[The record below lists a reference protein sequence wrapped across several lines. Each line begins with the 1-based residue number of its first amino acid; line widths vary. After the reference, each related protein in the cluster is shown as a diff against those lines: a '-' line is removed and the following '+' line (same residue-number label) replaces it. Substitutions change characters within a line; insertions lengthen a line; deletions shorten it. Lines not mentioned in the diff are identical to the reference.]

1 MAKKDN
7 NNIINMN
14 AIRTKHITKSMQE
27 HVYEA
32 IDILNDKKD
41 KSTNQIKTQKLTKK
55 INDVLATQSFV
66 KSIGRP
72 VYGMRDGL
80 IFSPK
85 KTKTFGD
92 ETLTNMFEHNKARG
106 EKIANAI
113 AFSPRNTSV
122 SGPIYNLS
130 YSDGAS
136 STALQQASAWSRIQ
150 KDSRTLIYDTETLP
164 LNNPF
169 GLPENGI
176 LTEYAS
182 GMAHVGDLDTDT
194 PSLHFGKTGPQSIIL
209 GINQEQYKRIM
220 PIAQKFKDGK
230 PLTRTEQALMDRLA
244 LTNKATIALG
254 ENGFHQYTSFP
265 SIHDV
270 KGYTYDD
277 VIGGL
282 HKLKTLG
289 DEQFNDLI
297 NVNGVKMPKVFGK
310 IYEDMH
316 AVRTSNTVITSYNG
330 INFDSNVMMTLSQD
344 HRLSPEAQKLFETEA
359 SYYASVDNNLD
370 IYDVVRNNIKNPKE
384 FYKNV
389 FFGGDEKLFSA
400 FEDRL
405 TKAGVSYRQQEA
417 FKIANELKTGLVS
430 GNAAHLAFD
439 DIQTL
444 GQMVVSPLTH
454 ESRVNAAKNHTTIS
468 KPVIKVNDT
477 FVINNAMGVK
487 SSRIGYATKDA
498 ISGEVGI
505 RGVRIDTKDGHKTRA
520 SSFDTFGLKSRAAY
534 TVTGIDELTE
544 EQIKDFKYTMPG
556 IKGEKIYRVA
566 MQATGVKTGAG
577 NNTHFLIGSADELT
591 KTFGKNASY
600 VGVFNGTKLDTSG
613 AAPETLHNLGYTRQ
627 SGMVV
632 DATADTILAE
642 TQRAYLGSSARKFRN
657 YDLKDAIRLQW
668 HVKDLRKQAIKNLGA
683 GASEKA
689 IFKEAMRIDNAMF
702 EASKDPNFR
711 ESIYAKKF
719 GFKFNGDA
727 DAYSTTIDSYHHMV
741 EQAWKTQDAQNYM
754 IDTLQKTVT
763 GFNPNEER
771 GLSGEGYERAAR
783 QYKTWMEA
791 VVNGTP
797 NKEGVGITGI
807 GLRNNEAYSRAHFS
821 MTGWGN
827 ASNDAELVVGTNG
840 VNLTYKMSAIDP
852 TLKSLDDP
860 RQALYYGKGVI
871 KHLHKTG
878 QISDISWMDGITSI
892 EKLNEGF
899 SQYVKDNIEHTPS
912 WIKTTSTDMNVHA
925 IDSFYGYE
933 SLDDVKNI
941 ISMVGSQ
948 TPFTMN
954 DINNNNEKFGKALD
968 RIAEQSVN
976 VNEDQLQDSGKKIF
990 NGIKNRHKQAVRG
1003 FVENNIKSAIEN
1015 GREVII
1021 GEDAVLIDGKKLPI
1035 GTLTSDLH
1043 GGLYTSING
1052 TKYATKLQYSVIKKW
1067 DNKARDMV
1075 PDKLD
1080 LIDNYIQ
1087 GIESIGKKLTDK
1099 IYNPTNDNPLGSILS
1114 YSKKHI
1120 DTDSIAT
1127 LGTAREATDS
1137 LSVSVFKTMP
1147 ENLAFIYKND
1157 DTHQKLSIEE
1167 LNDPNTPLEKKYSH
1181 LIATMKEAH
1190 EKGQTVSSNDA
1201 KVIAETEEL
1210 WKKDFAQHVPDANKD
1225 LVEVYNDAKF
1235 HGKSVKHGLAGTM
1248 DTTYAPFGGVG
1259 TGARGIERQLEEG
1272 LYFNKSDVTRAKKY
1286 NPNLTIVADN
1296 SITTEAQLR
1305 AFKNIK
1311 AETGQDLVDA
1321 IGGYNY
1327 DISTDTV
1334 SAITNQYLEANPDTP
1349 EFVKNMMNSISTY
1362 DGQSVI
1368 MPEALDAGMDQASR
1382 IKRINTAQLATTDE
1396 ATRKL
1401 FAMQGLAPQI
1411 SFDDKGRVIFKQG
1424 EGTLLNPGNNIVL
1437 KGYSGETIYEVAEHN
1452 LATISYF
1459 QSGRKVKQAKIQA
1472 ILQAHADN
1480 FALPDS
1486 SPIKKSVGDILRL
1499 YGIEERLE
1507 LNPITSRNIL
1517 KVETGDGEKGASR
1530 AYQAGMGQIDSRI
1543 GIFLDEVGLGHLKGE
1558 SINFNLAR
1566 NASRN
1571 GLWKSLIKAA
1581 NPNADYDRILD
1592 NAFQKSR
1599 FGNLQEVTTAAMDE
1613 RMLPSKVLRSAFNL
1627 AGLSDD
1633 FLILSNGRAGRAKH
1647 MEAGINIAERM
1658 SANLHHMGV
1667 SPENIKR
1674 HLDKYFEGAIVDGSK
1689 VLTDHVKLIDPD
1701 NLEKLANR
1709 LERMTTQK
1717 VEINGEEHYIQH
1729 EYRRLRQERMSVDK
1743 TIHKN
1748 IMLDH
1753 NIFNKSAIK
1762 NFSEDDLTAV
1772 KKALGEANA
1781 ALLPETNTKDIFDAR
1796 RKHFNDTLSY
1806 TAGETTVMDNGNFI
1820 WNDRIEKEF
1829 REKYNLSKG
1838 QVEKIAGKLKDAG
1851 FEHITADK
1859 IAQSHQFNTN
1869 NIATAISAG
1878 DLTEEEVKRF
1888 ANTQGIGITSL
1899 EDFSK
1904 LSESEKKQFLTS
1916 SSTKVID
1923 LGEEIGSIKSRAEG
1937 AEGSGRYLALGYRIP
1952 GDEDRYGNK
1961 LMTDADY
1968 KIKTALNEASK
1979 YGKDPDITE
1988 ANLSEKLDDAT
1999 EAIGN
2004 QVTKKG
2010 GFMHQLESAN
2020 TKGMIATAIEERRI
2034 INSDKH
2040 FIGNIKV
2047 SDLTE
2052 SRVRPG
2058 IIGISEK
2065 DARAIYGQELKNIL
2079 GKDADDAIDEMMNTM
2094 KTHGVA
2100 TNAIRYPAQRPDSF
2114 SNAYTFIDDTLK
2126 GGELSIDKVTM
2137 GAMGGDYDTDQIANS
2152 VKKSM
2157 ATVTYNGKTQR
2168 IAISQAV
2175 YEQLNKIDNASAIM
2189 DDEDI
2194 WNKHQVESILEGK
2207 DRAHFHDKTIED
2219 IREEVKYGSKGKKF
2233 MATNDTRMASIAA
2246 GVGGLDAGKFD
2257 VKAGRDLID
2266 QLQYT
2271 PFAQKNK
2278 KFATALTAIR
2288 NIPETATLT
2297 PKSGTGTTF
2306 DYSTE
2311 ETFSNLSKQINNVL
2325 NAKSQKEAEKA
2336 AAELY
2341 PTLITT
2347 FNDKT
2352 MQGKVAKELIGSE
2365 MFGPEG
2371 DHIYNIVNTLVD
2383 GFMQIQST
2391 GINYGVGRNTDEVA
2405 QRTRYKVEGGVAKSD
2420 ELYAEQSPSG
2430 RLRDASSTFNEI
2442 QTGDTKYTKSN
2453 TRYKARSIN
2462 TNAVSAYVNGLEKE
2476 HRNKGILSPIE
2487 SMNLMNSN
2495 TQDEAQ
2501 AKMELGAESKAVS
2514 NNKATVARMQ
2524 KAGAENRAGQAIAQ
2538 QQDDAQEL
2546 GQKVFDDVAG
2556 KAKRILMD
2564 EKPKLPT
2571 GGSFSKIALGAA
2583 AGIMLSGYNSNIVK
2597 RMPAPATDQAQ
2608 DARNADQGYSI
2619 SQIPK
2624 LSDTSLPILQGA
2636 PKKGYIIN
2644 INANTPGGQDIS
2656 QQLIPAAIAN
2666 SMNGGKNVNI
2676 NTSFNRNDNRM
2687 TNSQLNSMVNQALSS
2702 F

>member
-14 AIRTKHITKSMQE
+14 AIRTKHITKTMQD

-32 IDILNDKKD
+32 IDILNDKKN
-41 KSTNQIKTQKLTKK
+41 KSKNQIKTQKITKK

-72 VYGMRDGL
+72 IYGMRDGL
-80 IFSPK
+80 IFSPAK
-85 KTKTFGD
+85 PKTFGE
-92 ETLTNMFEHNKARG
+92 ETLTNMFEHNKERG

-150 KDSRTLIYDTETLP
+150 KDGVTLIYDTETLP
-164 LNNPF
+164 LNNPY

-182 GMAHVGDLDTDT
+182 GMAYIDNLDTNN
-194 PSLHFGKTGPQSIIL
+194 PSLEFNKTGPQSTIL
-209 GINQEQYKRIM
+209 GINQEQYNRIT

-244 LTNKATIALG
+244 LTNKATITLG

-282 HKLKTLG
+282 NKLKTLG
-289 DEQFNDLI
+289 DEQFNDLV

-316 AVRTSNTVITSYNG
+316 ATRMSKTVITSYNG

-359 SYYASVDNNLD
+359 SYYASVNNNLD
-370 IYDVVRNNIKNPKE
+370 IYDVVKNNIKNPKE
-384 FYKNV
+384 FYKDV
-389 FFGGDEKLFSA
+389 FFDGDEKLFSA
-400 FEDRL
+400 FEERL
-405 TKAGVSYRQQEA
+405 TKEGVSYRQQEA

-444 GQMVVSPLTH
+444 GNMVVSPLTH
-454 ESRVNAAKNHTTIS
+454 EARVNATKNHTTIS
-468 KPVIKVNDT
+468 QPVIKVNNT

-487 SSRIGYATKDA
+487 SSRVGYATKDV

-505 RGVRIDTKDGHKTRA
+505 RGMRIDTGNGNKTTA

-556 IKGEKIYRVA
+556 IKGEKMYRIA
-566 MQATGVKTGAG
+566 MQATGVKAGAASS
-577 NNTHFLIGSADELT
+577 THFLIGTADELT

-657 YDLKDAIRLQW
+657 YELKDAMRLQW
-668 HVKDLRKQAIKNLGA
+668 HIKDLRREAIKNLGA

-702 EASKDPNFR
+702 EAAKGPDFKKS
-711 ESIYAKKF
+711 EYAKKF
-719 GFKFNGDA
+719 GFTFNGDL

-754 IDTLQKTVT
+754 LDKLQETITDFDGKTMS
-763 GFNPNEER
+763 N
-771 GLSGEGYERAAR
+771 EGYKKAAR

-791 VVNGTP
+791 IINGTP

-821 MTGWGN
+821 MAGWGN
-827 ASNDAELVVGTNG
+827 AADDAELVVGTNG
-840 VNLTYKMSAIDP
+840 VNLTSKMSAIDP
-852 TLKSLDDP
+852 TLKSIEDP

-878 QISDISWMDGITSI
+878 QISDISWMDGIDSI

-899 SQYVKDNIEHTPS
+899 SQYIKDNIEHTPS

-925 IDSFYGYE
+925 IDSFYGYG
-933 SLDDVKNI
+933 SLDDVKNV
-941 ISMVGSQ
+941 ISIVGSQ
-948 TPFTMN
+948 KPFTMD
-954 DINNNNEKFGKALD
+954 DITNNNEKFGNALD
-968 RIAEQSVN
+968 RIVEQSVN
-976 VNEDQLQDSGKKIF
+976 VNEEQLQDSGKKIF
-990 NGIKNRHKQAVRG
+990 SGLADRHKTAIKNYAL
-1003 FVENNIKSAIEN
+1003 NNIKSAIRN
-1015 GREVII
+1015 GREVAI
-1021 GEDAVLIDGKKLPI
+1021 GEDAILIDGQKL
-1035 GTLTSDLH
+1035 TLGVLTNDLH

-1052 TKYATKLQYSVIKKW
+1052 TKYATPLKYAVIEGW
-1067 DNKARDMV
+1067 DNSEKKMV
-1075 PDKLD
+1075 PKKLD
-1080 LIDNYIQ
+1080 LIDDYIQ
-1087 GIESIGKKLTDK
+1087 GIESIGEKLTDK
-1099 IYNPTNDNPLGSILS
+1099 IYSPDNDNPVGSMLS
-1114 YSKKHI
+1114 YSKKYM

-1137 LSVSVFKTMP
+1137 LSTSVFKTMP
-1147 ENLAFIYKND
+1147 ENLAFIYKDD
-1157 DTHQKLSIEE
+1157 DTHQKLSIDE

-1201 KVIAETEEL
+1201 KVIAETEDF
-1210 WKKDFAQHVPDANKD
+1210 WKKDFAKHATDANQI
-1225 LVEVYNDAKF
+1225 LVDVYNDAEF

-1248 DTTYAPFGGVG
+1248 DTTFAAFAGVG

-1272 LYFNKSDVTRAKKY
+1272 LYFNKSDVARAKKY
-1286 NPNLTIVADN
+1286 NPNITIVADN

-1311 AETGQDLVDA
+1311 AETGQDLVDT

-1327 DISTDTV
+1327 DISTDTID
-1334 SAITNQYLEANPDTP
+1334 AIVKQHLEANPDTP
-1349 EFVKNMMNSISTY
+1349 EYVKNMLSSLSTY
-1362 DGQSVI
+1362 DGQSLI
-1368 MPEALDAGMDQASR
+1368 MPEALDAGMDQGSR
-1382 IKRINTAQLATTDE
+1382 IKRIDTAKLATTEE
-1396 ATRKL
+1396 ATKKL

-1411 SFDDKGRVIFKQG
+1411 SFENGKVIFKQG
-1424 EGTLLNPGNNIVL
+1424 EGTLLSPGDGIVL
-1437 KGYSGETIYEVAEHN
+1437 KGYAGETIHEIAEHN
-1452 LATISYF
+1452 LATISYM

-1486 SPIKKSVGDILRL
+1486 SPIKKSVADILRM

-1507 LNPITSRNIL
+1507 LTPITSRDIVKL
-1517 KVETGDGEKGASR
+1517 ATGDGEKGASR
-1530 AYQAGMGQIDSRI
+1530 AVQAGMGQIDSRI
-1543 GIFLDEVGLGHLKGE
+1543 ATFLDAVNLSHLKGE
-1558 SINFNLAR
+1558 SISFDLAR
-1566 NASRN
+1566 NANRN

-1581 NPNADYDRILD
+1581 NPNANYKELLD
-1592 NAFQKSR
+1592 NAFQQSG
-1599 FGNLQEVTTAAMDE
+1599 FGSLQEVTTAAMDE
-1613 RMLPSKVLRSAFNL
+1613 RMLPSQVLRSAFKEV
-1627 AGLSDD
+1627 GLSDD
-1633 FLILSNGRAGRAKH
+1633 FLALSNGRAGRAKH

-1674 HLDKYFEGAIVDGSK
+1674 HLDKYFEGAVVDGSK

-1717 VEINGEEHYIQH
+1717 IEINGEIHHVQH
-1729 EYRRLRQERMSVDK
+1729 DYRRFRQERMSVDG
-1743 TIHKN
+1743 TIHKD

-1753 NIFNKSAIK
+1753 NIFNKSAMK

-1772 KKALGEANA
+1772 KKALGETNA
-1781 ALLPETNTKDIFDAR
+1781 ALLPETNTKDIFDTR

-1806 TAGETTVMDNGNFI
+1806 TTGETAVMDNGNFL

-1838 QVEKIAGKLKDAG
+1838 QVEKITNKLKKAG

-1869 NIATAISAG
+1869 NIATSISAG
-1878 DLTEEEVKRF
+1878 ELSEEEVKRF

-1904 LSESEKKQFLTS
+1904 LSEGEKKQFLS
-1916 SSTKVID
+1916 DSTPKVID
-1923 LGEEIGSIKSRAEG
+1923 LGEEISSLKSRAKGVEG
-1937 AEGSGRYLALGYRIP
+1937 TGRYLALGYRIP
-1952 GDEDRYGNK
+1952 GAEDRYGNQ
-1961 LMTDADY
+1961 LMSDADH
-1968 KIKTALNEASK
+1968 KIKTALNEAID
-1979 YGKDPDITE
+1979 YGTDPDVTE
-1988 ANLSEKLDDAT
+1988 ESLSEKLDEAT
-1999 EAIGN
+1999 KAIGN
-2004 QVTKKG
+2004 QVTEKN
-2010 GFMHQLESAN
+2010 GFMHLLESGK
-2020 TKGMIATAIEERRI
+2020 TSGMISTAIEERRI

-2040 FIGNIKV
+2040 FIGDLKV
-2047 SDLTE
+2047 SDLTK
-2052 SRVRPG
+2052 SKTRPG

-2065 DARAIYGQELKNIL
+2065 DARAIYGQELEEIL
-2079 GKDADDAIDEMMNTM
+2079 GKKNAKGAINEMMNSM

-2100 TNAIRYPAQRPDSF
+2100 TNAIRYPAQRADSF

-2126 GGELSIDKVTM
+2126 GGQLSIDKVTI

-2157 ATVTYNGKTQR
+2157 ATVTVNGKTQR
-2168 IAISQAV
+2168 VAISQAV
-2175 YEQLNKIDNASAIM
+2175 YEQLNKMDNASAVM

-2194 WNKHQVESILEGK
+2194 WNKHQVESMLEGK
-2207 DRAHFHDKTIED
+2207 DREHFYGKTLED

-2233 MATNDTRMASIAA
+2233 MATDDTRMASIAA
-2246 GVGGLDAGKFD
+2246 GVGGLDAGIFD
-2257 VKAGRDLID
+2257 VNAGRDLVD
-2266 QLQYT
+2266 QLTYT
-2271 PFAQKNK
+2271 KVAQENKSFAV
-2278 KFATALTAIR
+2278 ALSAIR

-2297 PKSGTGTTF
+2297 PKSGIGTTF
-2306 DYSTE
+2306 DYSTR
-2311 ETFSNLSKQINNVL
+2311 ETFANLSKQINNVV

-2341 PTLITT
+2341 PTIIST
-2347 FNDKT
+2347 FNDPT
-2352 MQGKVAKELIGSE
+2352 MQGKVFKELKGSK
-2365 MFGPEG
+2365 MFGAEG
-2371 DHIYNIVNTLVD
+2371 DYVYNIANTLVG

-2391 GINYGVGRNTDEVA
+2391 GINYGVGKTTDEVA
-2405 QRTRYKVEGGVAKSD
+2405 QRTRYKIEGGVGKSD
-2420 ELYAEQSPSG
+2420 EVYAESSPAG
-2430 RLRDASSTFNEI
+2430 RMRDASSTFDEI
-2442 QTGDTKYTKSN
+2442 QTGDTKYTKAN
-2453 TRYKARSIN
+2453 TRYRARSIN
-2462 TNAVSAYVNGLEKE
+2462 ANAVAAYVGVLEKQ
-2476 HRNKGILSPIE
+2476 HRGMLSPIE

-2501 AKMELGAESKAVS
+2501 AKAELGAESKAVS
-2514 NNKATVARMQ
+2514 DNKSAVARMQ

-2556 KAKRILMD
+2556 KTKRMLMN

-2571 GGSFSKIALGAA
+2571 GGSFGKLALGAA

-2608 DARNADQGYSI
+2608 DARNAEQGYSI

-2687 TNSQLNSMVNQALSS
+2687 TNNQLNSMVNQALSS

>member
-14 AIRTKHITKSMQE
+14 AIRTKHITKTMQD

-32 IDILNDKKD
+32 IDILNDKKN
-41 KSTNQIKTQKLTKK
+41 KSKNQIKTQKITKK

-72 VYGMRDGL
+72 IYGMRDGL
-80 IFSPK
+80 IFSPTK
-85 KTKTFGD
+85 PKTFGE
-92 ETLTNMFEHNKARG
+92 ETLTNMFEHNKERG

-150 KDSRTLIYDTETLP
+150 KDGVTLIYDTETLP
-164 LNNPF
+164 LNNPY

-182 GMAHVGDLDTDT
+182 GMAYIDNLDTNN
-194 PSLHFGKTGPQSIIL
+194 PSLEFNKTGPQSTIL
-209 GINQEQYKRIM
+209 GINQEQYNRIT
-220 PIAQKFKDGK
+220 PIAQKLKDGK

-244 LTNKATIALG
+244 LTNKATITLG

-282 HKLKTLG
+282 NKLKTLG

-316 AVRTSNTVITSYNG
+316 ATRMSKTVITSYNG

-384 FYKNV
+384 FYKDV
-389 FFGGDEKLFSA
+389 FFDGDEKLFSA
-400 FEDRL
+400 FEERL
-405 TKAGVSYRQQEA
+405 TKEGVSYRQQEA

-444 GQMVVSPLTH
+444 GNMVVSPLTH
-454 ESRVNAAKNHTTIS
+454 EARVNATKNHTTIS
-468 KPVIKVNDT
+468 QPVIKVNDT

-487 SSRIGYATKDA
+487 SSRVGYATKDV

-505 RGVRIDTKDGHKTRA
+505 RGMRIDTGNGNKTTA

-556 IKGEKIYRVA
+556 IKGEKMYRIA
-566 MQATGVKTGAG
+566 MQATGVKAGAASS
-577 NNTHFLIGSADELT
+577 THFLIGTADELT

-657 YDLKDAIRLQW
+657 YELKDAMRLQW
-668 HVKDLRKQAIKNLGA
+668 HIKDLRREAIKNLGA

-702 EASKDPNFR
+702 EAAKGPDFKKS
-711 ESIYAKKF
+711 EYAKKF
-719 GFKFNGDA
+719 GFTFNGDL

-754 IDTLQKTVT
+754 LDKLQETITDFDGKTMS
-763 GFNPNEER
+763 N
-771 GLSGEGYERAAR
+771 EGYKKAAR
-783 QYKTWMEA
+783 QYKTWMETI
-791 VVNGTP
+791 VNGTP

-821 MTGWGN
+821 MAGWGN
-827 ASNDAELVVGTNG
+827 AADDAELVVGTNG
-840 VNLTYKMSAIDP
+840 VNLTSKMSAIDP
-852 TLKSLDDP
+852 TLKSIEDP
-860 RQALYYGKGVI
+860 RQALYYGKGII

-878 QISDISWMDGITSI
+878 QISDISWMDGIDSI

-925 IDSFYGYE
+925 IDSFYGYG
-933 SLDDVKNI
+933 SLDDVKNV
-941 ISMVGSQ
+941 ISIVGSQ
-948 TPFTMN
+948 KPFTMD
-954 DINNNNEKFGKALD
+954 DINNNNEKFSKALN
-968 RIAEQSVN
+968 RIVNQSVD
-976 VNEDQLQDSGKKIF
+976 VNEEQLQDSGKKIF
-990 NGIKNRHKQAVRG
+990 SGLKDRHKTAIKNYAL
-1003 FVENNIKSAIEN
+1003 NNIKSAIRN
-1015 GREVII
+1015 GREVAI
-1021 GEDAVLIDGKKLPI
+1021 GEDAILIDGQKL
-1035 GTLTSDLH
+1035 TLGVLTNDLH

-1052 TKYATKLQYSVIKKW
+1052 TKYATPLKYGVIEEWDRNEKKMMP
-1067 DNKARDMV
+1067 K
-1075 PDKLD
+1075 KLD
-1080 LIDNYIQ
+1080 LVNDYIQ
-1087 GIESIGKKLTDK
+1087 GIESIGEKLTDK
-1099 IYNPTNDNPLGSILS
+1099 IYKPDNDNPTGSMLS
-1114 YSKKHI
+1114 YSKKYM

-1137 LSVSVFKTMP
+1137 LSTSVFKTMP
-1147 ENLAFIYKND
+1147 ENLAFIYKDN

-1201 KVIAETEEL
+1201 KVIAETEDF
-1210 WKKDFAQHVPDANKD
+1210 WKKDFAKHATDANKI
-1225 LVEVYNDAKF
+1225 LVDVYNDAEF

-1248 DTTYAPFGGVG
+1248 DTTFAAFAGVG
-1259 TGARGIERQLEEG
+1259 TSARGIERQLEEG
-1272 LYFNKSDVTRAKKY
+1272 LYFNKSDVARAKKY

-1296 SITTEAQLR
+1296 FITTEAQLR

-1311 AETGQDLVDA
+1311 AETGQDLVDT

-1327 DISTDTV
+1327 DISTDTID
-1334 SAITNQYLEANPDTP
+1334 AIVKQHLEANPDTP
-1349 EFVKNMMNSISTY
+1349 EYVKNMLSSLSTY
-1362 DGQSVI
+1362 DGQSLI
-1368 MPEALDAGMDQASR
+1368 MPEALDAGMDQGSR
-1382 IKRINTAQLATTDE
+1382 IKRIDTAKLATTEE
-1396 ATRKL
+1396 ATKKL

-1411 SFDDKGRVIFKQG
+1411 SFENGRVIFKQG
-1424 EGTLLNPGNNIVL
+1424 EGTLLSPGDGIVL
-1437 KGYSGETIYEVAEHN
+1437 KGYAGETIHEIAEHN
-1452 LATISYF
+1452 LATISYM

-1486 SPIKKSVGDILRL
+1486 SPIKKSVADILRM

-1507 LNPITSRNIL
+1507 LTPITSRDIVKL
-1517 KVETGDGEKGASR
+1517 ATGDGEKGASR
-1530 AYQAGMGQIDSRI
+1530 AVQAGMGQIDSRI
-1543 GIFLDEVGLGHLKGE
+1543 ATFLDAVNLSHLKGE
-1558 SINFNLAR
+1558 SISFDLAR
-1566 NASRN
+1566 NANRN

-1581 NPNADYDRILD
+1581 NPNVNYKELLD
-1592 NAFQKSR
+1592 NAFQQSG
-1599 FGNLQEVTTAAMDE
+1599 FGSLQEVTTAAMDE
-1613 RMLPSKVLRSAFNL
+1613 RMLPSQVLRSAFKEV
-1627 AGLSDD
+1627 GLSDD
-1633 FLILSNGRAGRAKH
+1633 FLALSNGRAGRAKH

-1674 HLDKYFEGAIVDGSK
+1674 HLDKYFEGAVVDGSK

-1709 LERMTTQK
+1709 LERITTQK
-1717 VEINGEEHYIQH
+1717 VEINGEIHHIQH
-1729 EYRRLRQERMSVDK
+1729 EYRRFRQERMSVDG
-1743 TIHKN
+1743 TIHKD

-1753 NIFNKSAIK
+1753 NIFNKSAMK

-1772 KKALGEANA
+1772 KKALGETNA
-1781 ALLPETNTKDIFDAR
+1781 ALLPETNTKDIFDTR

-1806 TAGETTVMDNGNFI
+1806 TTGETAVMDNGNFL

-1838 QVEKIAGKLKDAG
+1838 QVEKIANKLKKAG

-1869 NIATAISAG
+1869 NIATSISAG
-1878 DLTEEEVKRF
+1878 ELSEEEVKRF

-1904 LSESEKKQFLTS
+1904 LSEGEKKQFLS
-1916 SSTKVID
+1916 DSTPKVID
-1923 LGEEIGSIKSRAEG
+1923 LGEEIGSLKSRAKGVEG
-1937 AEGSGRYLALGYRIP
+1937 TGRYFALGYRIP
-1952 GDEDRYGNK
+1952 GAEDRYGNQ
-1961 LMTDADY
+1961 LMSDADH
-1968 KIKTALNEASK
+1968 KIKTALNEAID
-1979 YGKDPDITE
+1979 YGTDPDVTE
-1988 ANLSEKLDDAT
+1988 ESLSKKLDEAT
-1999 EAIGN
+1999 KAIGN
-2004 QVTKKG
+2004 QVTEKN
-2010 GFMHQLESAN
+2010 GFMHLLESGK
-2020 TKGMIATAIEERRI
+2020 TSGMISTAIEERRI

-2040 FIGNIKV
+2040 FIGDFKV
-2047 SDLTE
+2047 SDLTQ
-2052 SRVRPG
+2052 SKTRPG

-2065 DARAIYGQELKNIL
+2065 DARAIYGQELEEIL
-2079 GKDADDAIDEMMNTM
+2079 GKKNAKGAIDEMMNSM

-2100 TNAIRYPAQRPDSF
+2100 TNAIRYPAQRADSF

-2126 GGELSIDKVTM
+2126 GGQLSIDKVTM

-2157 ATVTYNGKTQR
+2157 ATVTVNGKTQR
-2168 IAISQAV
+2168 VAISQAV
-2175 YEQLNKIDNASAIM
+2175 YEQLNKMDNASAVM

-2194 WNKHQVESILEGK
+2194 WNKHQVESMLEGK
-2207 DRAHFHDKTIED
+2207 DREHFYGKTLED

-2233 MATNDTRMASIAA
+2233 MATDDTRMASIAA
-2246 GVGGLDAGKFD
+2246 GVGGLDAGIFD
-2257 VKAGRDLID
+2257 VNAGRDLVD
-2266 QLQYT
+2266 QLTYT
-2271 PFAQKNK
+2271 KVAQENKPFAV
-2278 KFATALTAIR
+2278 ALSAIR

-2297 PKSGTGTTF
+2297 PKSGIGTTF
-2306 DYSTE
+2306 DYSTR
-2311 ETFSNLSKQINNVL
+2311 ETFVNFSKQVNNVI
-2325 NAKSQKEAEKA
+2325 NAKTQKDVEKA
-2336 AAELY
+2336 TAELY
-2341 PTLITT
+2341 PTIISM
-2347 FNDKT
+2347 FKDKT
-2352 MQGKVAKELIGSE
+2352 MQGKVAKELIGSK
-2365 MFGPEG
+2365 MFGAEE
-2371 DHIYNIVNTLVD
+2371 DYVYNIANTLVG

-2391 GINYGVGRNTDEVA
+2391 GINYGVGRTTDEVA
-2405 QRTRYKVEGGVAKSD
+2405 QRTRYKIEGGVGKSD
-2420 ELYAEQSPSG
+2420 EVYAENSPAG
-2430 RLRDASSTFNEI
+2430 KMRDASSTFDEI
-2442 QTGDTKYTKSN
+2442 QTGDTKYTKAN

-2462 TNAVSAYVNGLEKE
+2462 ANAVNAYVNGLEKQ
-2476 HRNKGILSPIE
+2476 HRGMLSPIE

-2501 AKMELGAESKAVS
+2501 AKAELGAESKAVS
-2514 NNKATVARMQ
+2514 DNKSAVARMQ
-2524 KAGAENRAGQAIAQ
+2524 KAGAENRAGQAIVQ

-2571 GGSFSKIALGAA
+2571 GGSFSKLALGAA

-2597 RMPAPATDQAQ
+2597 KMPAPATDQAQ
-2608 DARNADQGYSI
+2608 DARNAEQGYSI

-2644 INANTPGGQDIS
+2644 INANTPGGQDMS
-2656 QQLIPAAIAN
+2656 QQLIPAAIVN

-2687 TNSQLNSMVNQALSS
+2687 TNNQLNSMVNQALSS

>member
-14 AIRTKHITKSMQE
+14 AIRTKHITKTMQD

-32 IDILNDKKD
+32 IDILNDKKN
-41 KSTNQIKTQKLTKK
+41 KSKNQIKTQKITKK

-72 VYGMRDGL
+72 IYGMRDGL
-80 IFSPK
+80 IFSPAK
-85 KTKTFGD
+85 PKTFGE
-92 ETLTNMFEHNKARG
+92 ETLTNMFEHNKERG

-150 KDSRTLIYDTETLP
+150 KDGVTLIYDTETLP
-164 LNNPF
+164 LNNPY

-182 GMAHVGDLDTDT
+182 GMAYIDNLDTNN
-194 PSLHFGKTGPQSIIL
+194 PSLEFNKTGPQSTIL
-209 GINQEQYKRIM
+209 GINQEQYNRIT

-244 LTNKATIALG
+244 LTNKATITLG

-282 HKLKTLG
+282 NKLKTLG
-289 DEQFNDLI
+289 DEQFNDLV

-316 AVRTSNTVITSYNG
+316 ATRMSKTVITSYNG

-384 FYKNV
+384 FYKDV
-389 FFGGDEKLFSA
+389 FFDGDEKLFSA
-400 FEDRL
+400 FEERL
-405 TKAGVSYRQQEA
+405 TKEGVSYRQQEA

-444 GQMVVSPLTH
+444 GNMVVSPLTH
-454 ESRVNAAKNHTTIS
+454 EARVNATKNHTTIS
-468 KPVIKVNDT
+468 QPVIKVNDT

-487 SSRIGYATKDA
+487 SSRVGYATKDV

-505 RGVRIDTKDGHKTRA
+505 RGMRIDTDNGNKTTA

-556 IKGEKIYRVA
+556 IKGEKMYRIA
-566 MQATGVKTGAG
+566 MQATGVKAGAASS
-577 NNTHFLIGSADELT
+577 THFLIGTADELT

-657 YDLKDAIRLQW
+657 YELKDAMRLQW
-668 HVKDLRKQAIKNLGA
+668 HIKDLRREAIKNLGA

-702 EASKDPNFR
+702 EAAKGPDFKKS
-711 ESIYAKKF
+711 EYAKKF
-719 GFKFNGDA
+719 GFTFNGDL

-754 IDTLQKTVT
+754 LDKLQETITDFDGKTMS
-763 GFNPNEER
+763 N
-771 GLSGEGYERAAR
+771 EGYKKAAR

-791 VVNGTP
+791 IINGTP

-821 MTGWGN
+821 MAGWGN
-827 ASNDAELVVGTNG
+827 AADDAELVVGTNG
-840 VNLTYKMSAIDP
+840 VNLTSKMSAIDP
-852 TLKSLDDP
+852 TLKSIEDP

-878 QISDISWMDGITSI
+878 QISDISWMDGIDSI

-899 SQYVKDNIEHTPS
+899 SQYIKDNIEHTPS

-925 IDSFYGYE
+925 IDSFYGYG
-933 SLDDVKNI
+933 SLDDVKNV
-941 ISMVGSQ
+941 ISIVGSQ
-948 TPFTMN
+948 KPFTMD
-954 DINNNNEKFGKALD
+954 DITNNNEKFGNALD
-968 RIAEQSVN
+968 RIVEQSVN
-976 VNEDQLQDSGKKIF
+976 VNEEQLQDSGKKIF
-990 NGIKNRHKQAVRG
+990 SGLADRHKTAIKNYAL
-1003 FVENNIKSAIEN
+1003 NNIKSAIRN
-1015 GREVII
+1015 GREVTI
-1021 GEDAVLIDGKKLPI
+1021 GEDAILIDGQKL
-1035 GTLTSDLH
+1035 TLGVLTNDLH

-1052 TKYATKLQYSVIKKW
+1052 TKYATPLKYAVIEGW
-1067 DNKARDMV
+1067 DNSEKKMV
-1075 PDKLD
+1075 PKKLD
-1080 LIDNYIQ
+1080 LIDDYIQ
-1087 GIESIGKKLTDK
+1087 GIESIGEKLTDK
-1099 IYNPTNDNPLGSILS
+1099 IYSPDNDNPVGSMLS
-1114 YSKKHI
+1114 YSKKYM

-1137 LSVSVFKTMP
+1137 LSTSVFKTMP
-1147 ENLAFIYKND
+1147 ENLAFIYKDD
-1157 DTHQKLSIEE
+1157 DTHQKLSIDE

-1201 KVIAETEEL
+1201 KVIAETEDF
-1210 WKKDFAQHVPDANKD
+1210 WKKDFAKHATDANQI
-1225 LVEVYNDAKF
+1225 LVDVYNDAEF

-1248 DTTYAPFGGVG
+1248 DTTFAAFAGVG

-1272 LYFNKSDVTRAKKY
+1272 LYFNKSDVARAKKY
-1286 NPNLTIVADN
+1286 NPNITIVADN

-1311 AETGQDLVDA
+1311 AETGQDLVDT

-1327 DISTDTV
+1327 DISTDTID
-1334 SAITNQYLEANPDTP
+1334 AIVKQHLEANPDTP
-1349 EFVKNMMNSISTY
+1349 EYVKNMLSSLSTY
-1362 DGQSVI
+1362 DGQSLI
-1368 MPEALDAGMDQASR
+1368 MPEALDAGMDQGSR
-1382 IKRINTAQLATTDE
+1382 IKRIDTAKLATTEE
-1396 ATRKL
+1396 ATKKL

-1411 SFDDKGRVIFKQG
+1411 SFENGKVIFKQG
-1424 EGTLLNPGNNIVL
+1424 EGTLLSPGDGIVL
-1437 KGYSGETIYEVAEHN
+1437 KGYAGETIHEIAEHN
-1452 LATISYF
+1452 LATISYM

-1486 SPIKKSVGDILRL
+1486 SPIKKSVADILRM

-1507 LNPITSRNIL
+1507 LTPITSRDIVKL
-1517 KVETGDGEKGASR
+1517 ATGDGEKGASR
-1530 AYQAGMGQIDSRI
+1530 AVQAGMGQIDSRI
-1543 GIFLDEVGLGHLKGE
+1543 ATFLDAVNLSHLKGE
-1558 SINFNLAR
+1558 SISFDLAR
-1566 NASRN
+1566 NANRN

-1581 NPNADYDRILD
+1581 NPNANYKELLD
-1592 NAFQKSR
+1592 NAFQQSG
-1599 FGNLQEVTTAAMDE
+1599 FGSLQEVTTAAMDE
-1613 RMLPSKVLRSAFNL
+1613 RMLPSQVLRSAFKEV
-1627 AGLSDD
+1627 GLSDD
-1633 FLILSNGRAGRAKH
+1633 FLALSNGRAGRAKH

-1674 HLDKYFEGAIVDGSK
+1674 HLDKYFEGAVVDGSK

-1717 VEINGEEHYIQH
+1717 IEINGEIHHVQH
-1729 EYRRLRQERMSVDK
+1729 DYRRFRQERMSVDG
-1743 TIHKN
+1743 TIHKD

-1753 NIFNKSAIK
+1753 NIFNKSAMK

-1772 KKALGEANA
+1772 KKALGETNA
-1781 ALLPETNTKDIFDAR
+1781 ALLPETNTKDIFDTR

-1806 TAGETTVMDNGNFI
+1806 TTGETAVMDNGNFL

-1838 QVEKIAGKLKDAG
+1838 QVEKIANKLKKAG

-1869 NIATAISAG
+1869 NIATSISAG
-1878 DLTEEEVKRF
+1878 ELSEEEVKRF

-1904 LSESEKKQFLTS
+1904 LSEGEKKQFLS
-1916 SSTKVID
+1916 DSTPKVID
-1923 LGEEIGSIKSRAEG
+1923 LGEEIGSLKSRAKGVEG
-1937 AEGSGRYLALGYRIP
+1937 TGRYLALGYRIP
-1952 GDEDRYGNK
+1952 GAEDRYGNQ
-1961 LMTDADY
+1961 LMSDADH
-1968 KIKTALNEASK
+1968 KIKTALNEAID
-1979 YGKDPDITE
+1979 YGTDPDVTE
-1988 ANLSEKLDDAT
+1988 ESLSEKLDEAT
-1999 EAIGN
+1999 KAIGN
-2004 QVTKKG
+2004 QVTEKN
-2010 GFMHQLESAN
+2010 GFMHLLESGK
-2020 TKGMIATAIEERRI
+2020 TSGMISTAIEERRI

-2040 FIGNIKV
+2040 FIGDLKV
-2047 SDLTE
+2047 SDLTK
-2052 SRVRPG
+2052 SKTRPG

-2065 DARAIYGQELKNIL
+2065 DARAIYGQELEEIL
-2079 GKDADDAIDEMMNTM
+2079 GKKNAKGAINEMMNSM

-2100 TNAIRYPAQRPDSF
+2100 TNAIRYPAQRADSF

-2126 GGELSIDKVTM
+2126 GGQLSIDKVTM

-2157 ATVTYNGKTQR
+2157 ATVTVNGKTQR
-2168 IAISQAV
+2168 VAISQAV
-2175 YEQLNKIDNASAIM
+2175 YEQLNKMDNASAVM

-2194 WNKHQVESILEGK
+2194 WNKHQVESMLEGK
-2207 DRAHFHDKTIED
+2207 DREHFYGKTLED

-2233 MATNDTRMASIAA
+2233 MATDDTRMASIAA
-2246 GVGGLDAGKFD
+2246 GVGGLDAGIFD
-2257 VKAGRDLID
+2257 VNAGRDLVD
-2266 QLQYT
+2266 QLTYT
-2271 PFAQKNK
+2271 KVAQENKSFAV
-2278 KFATALTAIR
+2278 ALSAIR

-2297 PKSGTGTTF
+2297 PKSGIGTTF
-2306 DYSTE
+2306 DYSTR
-2311 ETFSNLSKQINNVL
+2311 ETFANLSKQINNVV

-2341 PTLITT
+2341 PTIIST
-2347 FNDKT
+2347 FNDPT
-2352 MQGKVAKELIGSE
+2352 MQGKVFKELKGSK
-2365 MFGPEG
+2365 MFGAEG
-2371 DHIYNIVNTLVD
+2371 DYVYNIANTLVG

-2391 GINYGVGRNTDEVA
+2391 GINYGVGKTTDEVA
-2405 QRTRYKVEGGVAKSD
+2405 QRTRYKIEGGVGKSD
-2420 ELYAEQSPSG
+2420 EVYAESSPAG
-2430 RLRDASSTFNEI
+2430 RMRDASSTFDEI
-2442 QTGDTKYTKSN
+2442 QTGDTKYTKAN
-2453 TRYKARSIN
+2453 TRYRARSIN
-2462 TNAVSAYVNGLEKE
+2462 ANAVAAYVGVLEKQ
-2476 HRNKGILSPIE
+2476 HRGMLSPIE

-2501 AKMELGAESKAVS
+2501 AKVELGAESKAVS
-2514 NNKATVARMQ
+2514 DNKSAVARMQ

-2564 EKPKLPT
+2564 ERPKLPT
-2571 GGSFSKIALGAA
+2571 GGSFSKLALGAA
-2583 AGIMLSGYNSNIVK
+2583 AGIMLSGYNNNIVK
-2597 RMPAPATDQAQ
+2597 KMPAPATDQAQ
-2608 DARNADQGYSI
+2608 DARNAEQGYSI

-2644 INANTPGGQDIS
+2644 INANTPGGQDMS

-2687 TNSQLNSMVNQALSS
+2687 TNNQLNSMVNQALSS

>member
-41 KSTNQIKTQKLTKK
+41 KSTNQIKTRKLTKK

-80 IFSPK
+80 IFSPT

-150 KDSRTLIYDTETLP
+150 KDGRTLIYDTETLP

-289 DEQFNDLI
+289 DEQFSDLI

-477 FVINNAMGVK
+477 YVINNAMGVK
-487 SSRIGYATKDA
+487 SSRVGYATKDA

-505 RGVRIDTKDGHKTRA
+505 RGVRIDTKDGYKTRA

-566 MQATGVKTGAG
+566 MQATGVKTGAASS
-577 NNTHFLIGSADELT
+577 THFLIGTADELT
-591 KTFGKNASY
+591 KTFGKHASY

-613 AAPETLHNLGYTRQ
+613 AAPETLHDLGYTRQ

-632 DATADTILAE
+632 DATADSILAE

-668 HVKDLRKQAIKNLGA
+668 HIKDLRREAIKNLGA

-689 IFKEAMRIDNAMF
+689 IFKEAMRIDKAMF
-702 EASKDPNFR
+702 EASKEPTFR
-711 ESIYAKKF
+711 KSKYAEKF
-719 GFKFNGDA
+719 GFTFDDDL
-727 DAYSTTIDSYHHMV
+727 DAYSTTMDSYHHMV

-754 IDTLQKTVT
+754 IDKLQETIPDFDGKTMT
-763 GFNPNEER
+763 N
-771 GLSGEGYERAAR
+771 EGYKKAAR

-791 VVNGTP
+791 VINGTP
-797 NKEGVGITGI
+797 NKEGVGVTGI
-807 GLRNNEAYSRAHFS
+807 GLRNNEAYSKAHFS
-821 MTGWGN
+821 MAGWGN
-827 ASNDAELVVGTNG
+827 AADDAELTVGTNG
-840 VNLTYKMSAIDP
+840 VNLTSKMSAIDP

-860 RQALYYGKGVI
+860 RQALLYGKNVV

-878 QISDISWMDGITSI
+878 QISDISWMEGITSI

-899 SQYVKDNIEHTPS
+899 SQYVKDNIENNPS
-912 WIKTTSTDMNVHA
+912 WIKITSTDMNVHA
-925 IDSFYGYE
+925 IDSFYGYD
-933 SLDDVKNI
+933 SLDDIKNVV
-941 ISMVGSQ
+941 SMVGSQ
-948 TPFTMN
+948 TPFTME
-954 DINNNNEKFGKALD
+954 DIEKNNTKFGNALN
-968 RIAEQSVN
+968 RIVEQSVN
-976 VNEDQLQDSGKKIF
+976 VNEEHLQDSGKKIF
-990 NGIKNRHKQAVRG
+990 NGIKDRHKQAVRG
-1003 FVENNIKSAIEN
+1003 FIENNIKSAIRN

-1052 TKYATKLQYSVIKKW
+1052 TRYATQLRYGVIEKW
-1067 DNKARDMV
+1067 DSKAKKMV

-1080 LIDNYIQ
+1080 LINNYIQ
-1087 GIESIGKKLTDK
+1087 GIESIGDKLTDK
-1099 IYNPTNDNPLGSILS
+1099 IYDPTNDNPIGSILS
-1114 YSKKHI
+1114 YSKKYM

-1137 LSVSVFKTMP
+1137 LATSVFKTMP
-1147 ENLAFIYKND
+1147 ENLAFIYKD
-1157 DTHQKLSIEE
+1157 DNSHEKLSIEE
-1167 LNDPNTPLEKKYSH
+1167 LNDPKTPLKKKYSH
-1181 LIATMKEAH
+1181 LIATMKEAY

-1201 KVIAETEEL
+1201 KIIAETEEL

-1225 LVEVYNDAKF
+1225 LVEAYNNSKF

-1248 DTTYAPFGGVG
+1248 DTTFAAFGNVG

-1272 LYFNKSDVTRAKKY
+1272 LYFNKSDIARAKKY

-1311 AETGQDLVDA
+1311 AETGQDLVDT

-1327 DISTDTV
+1327 DISSDTV
-1334 SAITNQYLEANPDTP
+1334 SAIANQYLEANPDTP
-1349 EFVKNMMNSISTY
+1349 EFVKNMMSSISTY

-1382 IKRINTAQLATTDE
+1382 IKRIDTSKLATTE
-1396 ATRKL
+1396 ESTRKL

-1424 EGTLLNPGNNIVL
+1424 EGTLLSPGNNIVL
-1437 KGYSGETIYEVAEHN
+1437 KGYSGETIHEVAEHN

-1472 ILQAHADN
+1472 ILQIHADN

-1543 GIFLDEVGLGHLKGE
+1543 GIFLDEVGLSHLKGE

-1566 NASRN
+1566 NANRN
-1571 GLWKSLIKAA
+1571 GFWKSIIKAA
-1581 NPNADYDRILD
+1581 NPDGDYDEILN
-1592 NAFQKSR
+1592 NAYQKSG
-1599 FGNLQEVTTAAMDE
+1599 FNNLQEVTKAAMDE
-1613 RMLPSKVLRSAFNL
+1613 RMLPSKVLRNAFSM

-1647 MEAGINIAERM
+1647 MEAGINIAERIT
-1658 SANLHHMGV
+1658 ANLHHMGV

-1674 HLDKYFEGAIVDGSK
+1674 HLDKYFEGAVVDGSK

-1729 EYRRLRQERMSVDK
+1729 DYRRLRQERMSVDK
-1743 TIHKN
+1743 TIHKD

-1762 NFSEDDLTAV
+1762 NFSEDDLTAI
-1772 KKALGEANA
+1772 KKALGETNA
-1781 ALLPETNTKDIFDAR
+1781 VLLPEINTKDIFDAR

-1806 TAGETTVMDNGNFI
+1806 TAGETVVMDNGNFI

-1829 REKYNLSKG
+1829 REKYNLSKD
-1838 QVEKIAGKLKDAG
+1838 QIEKIAGKLKNAG

-1888 ANTQGIGITSL
+1888 ADTQGIRITSL

-1904 LSESEKKQFLTS
+1904 LSEGEKKQFLTS
-1916 SSTKVID
+1916 SNPKIID
-1923 LGEEIGSIKSRAEG
+1923 LGEEIGSIKSRAKD
-1937 AEGSGRYLALGYRIP
+1937 AKGSGRYLALGYRIP
-1952 GDEDRYGNK
+1952 GDEDRYGNT
-1961 LMTDADY
+1961 LMTDADH
-1968 KIKTALNEASK
+1968 KIKMALNEASQ
-1979 YGKDPDITE
+1979 YGVNPDVTE
-1988 ANLSEKLDDAT
+1988 ENLVEKLDEAT
-1999 EAIGN
+1999 TAIGN
-2004 QVTKKG
+2004 QVTTKG

-2020 TKGMIATAIEERRI
+2020 TKGMISTAIEERRI

-2040 FIGNIKV
+2040 FIGNFKV

-2065 DARAIYGQELKNIL
+2065 DARDIYGQELENIL
-2079 GKDADDAIDEMMNTM
+2079 GKKNAKSAVDEMMNTM

-2100 TNAIRYPAQRPDSF
+2100 TNAIRYPVQRPDSF

-2157 ATVTYNGKTQR
+2157 ATVTYKGKTQR
-2168 IAISQAV
+2168 LAISQAV
-2175 YEQLNKIDNASAIM
+2175 YDQLNKMDNASAVM

-2233 MATNDTRMASIAA
+2233 MKTDDTKMASIAA
-2246 GVGGLDAGKFD
+2246 GVGGLDAGQFD
-2257 VKAGRDLID
+2257 VMAGRDLVD

-2271 PFAQKNK
+2271 PFAQENK
-2278 KFATALTAIR
+2278 KFAYALTAIR

-2306 DYSTE
+2306 DYSVK
-2311 ETFSNLSKQINNVL
+2311 ETLTDFSKQINDVL
-2325 NAKSQKEAEKA
+2325 NARNQKEAEKA
-2336 AAELY
+2336 ASALY
-2341 PTLITT
+2341 ATTLAI
-2347 FNDKT
+2347 FNDPAT
-2352 MQGKVAKELIGSE
+2352 QGKVFKETMGSE
-2365 MFGPEG
+2365 LFGKGE
-2371 DHIYNIVNTLVD
+2371 DHIHNVAKTFVGGL
-2383 GFMQIQST
+2383 MHIQST

-2405 QRTRYKVEGGVAKSD
+2405 QRTRYKIEGGVAKSD

-2430 RLRDASSTFNEI
+2430 RLRDASSTFDEI
-2442 QTGDTKYTKSN
+2442 QTIDSKYTKAN

-2462 TNAVSAYVNGLEKE
+2462 ANAVSAFVNNLETQ
-2476 HRNKGILSPIE
+2476 HRGILSPIE
-2487 SMNLMNSN
+2487 SMNVMNSN

-2514 NNKATVARMQ
+2514 DNKATVARMQ
-2524 KAGAENRAGQAIAQ
+2524 KAGAENRAGQAVAQ

-2608 DARNADQGYSI
+2608 DARSAEQGYSI

>member
-14 AIRTKHITKSMQE
+14 AIRTKHITKTMQD

-32 IDILNDKKD
+32 IDILNDKKN
-41 KSTNQIKTQKLTKK
+41 KSKNQIKTQKITKK

-72 VYGMRDGL
+72 IYGMRDGL
-80 IFSPK
+80 IFSPAK
-85 KTKTFGD
+85 PKTFGE
-92 ETLTNMFEHNKARG
+92 ETLTNMFEHNKERG

-150 KDSRTLIYDTETLP
+150 KDGVTLIYDTETLP
-164 LNNPF
+164 LNNLY

-182 GMAHVGDLDTDT
+182 GMAYIDNLDTNN
-194 PSLHFGKTGPQSIIL
+194 PSLEFNKTGPQSTIL
-209 GINQEQYKRIM
+209 GINQEQYNRIT
-220 PIAQKFKDGK
+220 PIAQKLKDGK

-244 LTNKATIALG
+244 LTNKATITLG

-282 HKLKTLG
+282 NKLKTLG

-297 NVNGVKMPKVFGK
+297 NVNGVNMPKVFGK

-316 AVRTSNTVITSYNG
+316 ATRMSKTVITSYNG

-389 FFGGDEKLFSA
+389 FFNSDEKLFSA
-400 FEDRL
+400 FEERL
-405 TKAGVSYRQQEA
+405 TKEGVSYRQQEA

-444 GQMVVSPLTH
+444 GNMVVSPLTH
-454 ESRVNAAKNHTTIS
+454 EARINATKNHTTIS
-468 KPVIKVNDT
+468 QPVIKVNDT

-487 SSRIGYATKDA
+487 SSRVGYATKDA
-498 ISGEVGI
+498 ISGEIGI
-505 RGVRIDTKDGHKTRA
+505 RGMRIDTSDGNKTRA

-556 IKGEKIYRVA
+556 IKGEKMYRVA
-566 MQATGVKTGAG
+566 MQATGVKAGAASS
-577 NNTHFLIGSADELT
+577 THFLIGTADELT
-591 KTFGKNASY
+591 KTFGKNTSY

-657 YDLKDAIRLQW
+657 YELKDAMRLQW
-668 HVKDLRKQAIKNLGA
+668 HIKDLRREAIKNLGA

-702 EASKDPNFR
+702 EAAKGPDFKKSK
-711 ESIYAKKF
+711 YAEKF
-719 GFKFNGDA
+719 GFTFNGDL

-754 IDTLQKTVT
+754 LNKLKETITDFDGKTMS
-763 GFNPNEER
+763 N
-771 GLSGEGYERAAR
+771 EGYKKAAR

-791 VVNGTP
+791 IINGTP

-821 MTGWGN
+821 MAGWGN
-827 ASNDAELVVGTNG
+827 AADDAELVVGTNG
-840 VNLTYKMSAIDP
+840 VNLTSKMSAIDP
-852 TLKSLDDP
+852 TLKSIEDP

-878 QISDISWMDGITSI
+878 QISDISWMNGIDSI
-892 EKLNEGF
+892 EKLNESF

-912 WIKTTSTDMNVHA
+912 WIKSTSTDMNVHA
-925 IDSFYGYE
+925 IDSFYGYG
-933 SLDDVKNI
+933 SLDDVKNV
-941 ISMVGSQ
+941 ISIVGSQ
-948 TPFTMN
+948 KPFTMD
-954 DINNNNEKFGKALD
+954 DITNNNEKFGNALD
-968 RIAEQSVN
+968 RIVEQSVN
-976 VNEDQLQDSGKKIF
+976 VNEEQLQDSGKKIF
-990 NGIKNRHKQAVRG
+990 SGLADRHKTAVKNYAL
-1003 FVENNIKSAIEN
+1003 NNIKSAIRN
-1015 GREVII
+1015 GREVAI
-1021 GEDAVLIDGKKLPI
+1021 GEDAILIDGQKL
-1035 GTLTSDLH
+1035 TLGVLTNDLH

-1052 TKYATKLQYSVIKKW
+1052 TKYATPLKYGVIEEWDRNEKKMMP
-1067 DNKARDMV
+1067 K
-1075 PDKLD
+1075 KLD
-1080 LIDNYIQ
+1080 LVNDYIQ
-1087 GIESIGKKLTDK
+1087 GIESIGEKLTDK
-1099 IYNPTNDNPLGSILS
+1099 IYKPDNDNPTGSMLS
-1114 YSKKHI
+1114 YSKKYM

-1137 LSVSVFKTMP
+1137 LSTSVFKTMP
-1147 ENLAFIYKND
+1147 ENLAFIYKDD

-1201 KVIAETEEL
+1201 KVIAETEDF
-1210 WKKDFAQHVPDANKD
+1210 WKKDFAKHATDANKI
-1225 LVEVYNDAKF
+1225 LVDVYNNAEF

-1248 DTTYAPFGGVG
+1248 DTTFAAFAGVG

-1272 LYFNKSDVTRAKKY
+1272 LYFNKSDVARAKKY

-1311 AETGQDLVDA
+1311 AETGQDLVDT
-1321 IGGYNY
+1321 IGSYNY
-1327 DISTDTV
+1327 DISTDTID
-1334 SAITNQYLEANPDTP
+1334 AIVKQHLEANPDTP
-1349 EFVKNMMNSISTY
+1349 EYVKNMLSSLSTY
-1362 DGQSVI
+1362 DGQSLI
-1368 MPEALDAGMDQASR
+1368 MPEALDAGMDQGSR
-1382 IKRINTAQLATTDE
+1382 IKRIDTAKLATTEE
-1396 ATRKL
+1396 ATKKL

-1411 SFDDKGRVIFKQG
+1411 SFENGRVIFKQG
-1424 EGTLLNPGNNIVL
+1424 EGTLLSPGDGIVL
-1437 KGYSGETIYEVAEHN
+1437 KGYAGETIHEIAEHN
-1452 LATISYF
+1452 LATISYM

-1486 SPIKKSVGDILRL
+1486 SPIKKSVADILRM

-1507 LNPITSRNIL
+1507 LTPITSRDIVKL
-1517 KVETGDGEKGASR
+1517 ATGDGEKGASR
-1530 AYQAGMGQIDSRI
+1530 AVQAGMGQIDSRI
-1543 GIFLDEVGLGHLKGE
+1543 ATFLDAVNLSHLKGE
-1558 SINFNLAR
+1558 SISFDLAR
-1566 NASRN
+1566 NANRN

-1581 NPNADYDRILD
+1581 NPNVNYKELLD
-1592 NAFQKSR
+1592 NAFQQSG
-1599 FGNLQEVTTAAMDE
+1599 FGSLQEVTTAAMDE
-1613 RMLPSKVLRSAFNL
+1613 RMFPSQVLRSAFKEV
-1627 AGLSDD
+1627 GLSDD
-1633 FLILSNGRAGRAKH
+1633 FLALSNGRAGRAKH

-1674 HLDKYFEGAIVDGSK
+1674 HLDKYFEGAVVDGSK

-1717 VEINGEEHYIQH
+1717 VEINGEIHHVQH
-1729 EYRRLRQERMSVDK
+1729 DYRRFRQERMSVDG
-1743 TIHKN
+1743 TIHKD

-1753 NIFNKSAIK
+1753 NIFNKSAMK

-1772 KKALGEANA
+1772 KKALGETNA
-1781 ALLPETNTKDIFDAR
+1781 ALLPETNTKDIFDTR

-1806 TAGETTVMDNGNFI
+1806 TTGETAVMDNGNFL

-1838 QVEKIAGKLKDAG
+1838 QVEKIANKLKKAG
-1851 FEHITADK
+1851 FEYITADK

-1869 NIATAISAG
+1869 NIATSISAG
-1878 DLTEEEVKRF
+1878 ELSEEEVKRF

-1904 LSESEKKQFLTS
+1904 LSEGEKKQFLS
-1916 SSTKVID
+1916 DSTPKVID
-1923 LGEEIGSIKSRAEG
+1923 LGEEIGSLKSRAKGVEG
-1937 AEGSGRYLALGYRIP
+1937 TGRYFALGYRIP
-1952 GDEDRYGNK
+1952 GAEDRYGNQ
-1961 LMTDADY
+1961 LMSDADH
-1968 KIKTALNEASK
+1968 KIKTALNEAID
-1979 YGKDPDITE
+1979 YGTDPDVTE
-1988 ANLSEKLDDAT
+1988 ESLSEKLDEAT
-1999 EAIGN
+1999 KAIGN
-2004 QVTKKG
+2004 QVTEKN
-2010 GFMHQLESAN
+2010 GFMHLLESGK
-2020 TKGMIATAIEERRI
+2020 TSGMISTAIEERRI

-2040 FIGNIKV
+2040 FIGDFKV

-2052 SRVRPG
+2052 SKTRPG

-2065 DARAIYGQELKNIL
+2065 DARAIYGQELEEIL
-2079 GKDADDAIDEMMNTM
+2079 GKKNAKGSINEMMNSM

-2100 TNAIRYPAQRPDSF
+2100 TNAIRYPAQRADSF

-2126 GGELSIDKVTM
+2126 GGQLSIDKVTM

-2168 IAISQAV
+2168 VAISQAV
-2175 YEQLNKIDNASAIM
+2175 YEQLNKMDNASAVM

-2194 WNKHQVESILEGK
+2194 WNKHQVESMLEGK
-2207 DRAHFHDKTIED
+2207 DREHFYGKTLED

-2233 MATNDTRMASIAA
+2233 MATDDTRMASIAA
-2246 GVGGLDAGKFD
+2246 GVGGLDAGIFD
-2257 VKAGRDLID
+2257 VNAGRDLVD
-2266 QLQYT
+2266 QLTYT
-2271 PFAQKNK
+2271 KIAQENKSFAV
-2278 KFATALTAIR
+2278 ALSAIR

-2297 PKSGTGTTF
+2297 PKSGIGTTF
-2306 DYSTE
+2306 DYSTR
-2311 ETFSNLSKQINNVL
+2311 ETFANFSKQVNNVL
-2325 NAKSQKEAEKA
+2325 NAKTQKDVEKA
-2336 AAELY
+2336 SAELY
-2341 PTLITT
+2341 PTIISM
-2347 FNDKT
+2347 FKDKT
-2352 MQGKVAKELIGSE
+2352 MQGKVAKELIDSK
-2365 MFGPEG
+2365 MFGAEG
-2371 DHIYNIVNTLVD
+2371 DHVYNIANTLVS
-2383 GFMQIQST
+2383 GLMQIQST
-2391 GINYGVGRNTDEVA
+2391 GINYGVGRTTDEVA
-2405 QRTRYKVEGGVAKSD
+2405 QRTRYKIEGGVGKSD
-2420 ELYAEQSPSG
+2420 EVYAENSPAG
-2430 RLRDASSTFNEI
+2430 RMRDASSTFDEI
-2442 QTGDTKYTKSN
+2442 QTGDTKYTKAN
-2453 TRYKARSIN
+2453 TRYRARSIN
-2462 TNAVSAYVNGLEKE
+2462 ANAVAAYVGGLEKQ
-2476 HRNKGILSPIE
+2476 HRGMLSPIE

-2501 AKMELGAESKAVS
+2501 AKAELGAESKAVS
-2514 NNKATVARMQ
+2514 DNKSAVARMQ
-2524 KAGAENRAGQAIAQ
+2524 KAGVENRAGQAIAQ

-2564 EKPKLPT
+2564 ERPKLPT
-2571 GGSFSKIALGAA
+2571 GGSFSKLALGAA

-2597 RMPAPATDQAQ
+2597 KMPAPATDQAQ
-2608 DARNADQGYSI
+2608 DARNAEQGYSI

-2644 INANTPGGQDIS
+2644 INANTPGGQDMS

-2687 TNSQLNSMVNQALSS
+2687 TNNQLNSMVNQALSS

>member
-80 IFSPK
+80 IFSPT

-150 KDSRTLIYDTETLP
+150 KDGRTLIYDTETLP

-194 PSLHFGKTGPQSIIL
+194 PSLHFGKTGPQSTIL

-244 LTNKATIALG
+244 LTNRATIALG

-289 DEQFNDLI
+289 DEQFSDLI

-468 KPVIKVNDT
+468 KPIIKVNDT

-487 SSRIGYATKDA
+487 SSRVGYATKDA

-600 VGVFNGTKLDTSG
+600 VGVFNGTKLDTSS

-754 IDTLQKTVT
+754 IDTLKETVPGFDGKT
-763 GFNPNEER
+763 FSN
-771 GLSGEGYERAAR
+771 EGYKRAAT
-783 QYKTWMEA
+783 QYKTWMET
-791 VVNGTP
+791 VINGTP

-821 MTGWGN
+821 MAGWGN

-840 VNLTYKMSAIDP
+840 VNLTSKMSAIDP

-925 IDSFYGYE
+925 IDSFYGYD
-933 SLDDVKNI
+933 SLDDVKNVI
-941 ISMVGSQ
+941 NMVGSQ
-948 TPFTMN
+948 TPFTMD
-954 DINNNNEKFGKALD
+954 DINSNNTKFADKLD
-968 RIAEQSVN
+968 RIIDQTVD

-990 NGIKNRHKQAVRG
+990 NGIKNRHKTAVKD
-1003 FVENNIKSAIEN
+1003 FALKNIKSAIKN

-1021 GEDAVLIDGKKLPI
+1021 GEDAILIDGRKLPL
-1035 GTLTSDLH
+1035 GVLTNDLH

-1052 TKYATKLQYSVIKKW
+1052 TKYATQLRYGVIEKW
-1067 DNKARDMV
+1067 DKSARKMV
-1075 PDKLD
+1075 PDRLD
-1080 LIDNYIQ
+1080 LINNYIQ
-1087 GIESIGKKLTDK
+1087 GIESVGDKLTDK
-1099 IYNPTNDNPLGSILS
+1099 IYAPEKDNPIGSILS
-1114 YSKKHI
+1114 YSKRYM

-1181 LIATMKEAH
+1181 LIATMKEAN

-1201 KVIAETEEL
+1201 KIIAETEEF
-1210 WKKDFAQHVPDANKD
+1210 WKKDFAEHVPDANKE
-1225 LVEVYNDAKF
+1225 LVEVYNDAEF

-1248 DTTYAPFGGVG
+1248 NTTFAAFGGVG

-1272 LYFNKSDVTRAKKY
+1272 LYIDKSAVNRAKKY
-1286 NPNLTIVADN
+1286 HPNLTIKADN

-1305 AFKNIK
+1305 AFKAIK
-1311 AETGQDLVDA
+1311 EETGQDLVDTL
-1321 IGGYNY
+1321 GGYNY
-1327 DISTDTV
+1327 DISTDTID
-1334 SAITNQYLEANPDTP
+1334 AIVKQYLEANPDTP
-1349 EFVKNMMNSISTY
+1349 EYVKNMISSLSTY
-1362 DGQSVI
+1362 DGQSI
-1368 MPEALDAGMDQASR
+1368 LMPEALDAGMDQASR
-1382 IKRINTAQLATTDE
+1382 IKRIDTGKLATTE
-1396 ATRKL
+1396 ESTRKL

-1411 SFDDKGRVIFKQG
+1411 SFDENGRVIFKPG
-1424 EGTLLNPGNNIVL
+1424 EGTLLEPGSDAIVI
-1437 KGYSGETIYEVAEHN
+1437 KGYSGETIHEVAEHN
-1452 LATISYF
+1452 LATISYM
-1459 QSGRKVKQAKIQA
+1459 QSGRKVKQAKIEA
-1472 ILQAHADN
+1472 ILQEYKDN
-1480 FALPDS
+1480 FNLPDS
-1486 SPIKKSVGDILRL
+1486 SPIKKSVGDILRM
-1499 YGIEERLE
+1499 YGIREQLE
-1507 LNPITSRNIL
+1507 LTPVTSRNVL
-1517 KVETGDGEKGASR
+1517 KVETGGEKGAAR
-1530 AYQAGMGQIDSRI
+1530 VLQAGMGQIDPRI
-1543 GIFLDEVGLGHLKGE
+1543 GIFLDAVNLSHLKGE
-1558 SINFNLAR
+1558 SISFDLAR
-1566 NASRN
+1566 NANRN
-1571 GLWKSLIKAA
+1571 GLWKSLIKEA
-1581 NPNADYDRILD
+1581 NPNANYKELTD
-1592 NAFQKSR
+1592 NALQQSG
-1599 FGNLQEVTTAAMDE
+1599 FGSLQEVTTAVMDE
-1613 RMLPSKVLRSAFNL
+1613 RMLPSKVLRSAFG
-1627 AGLSDD
+1627 AQGLSED
-1633 FLILSNGRAGRAKH
+1633 FLALSNGRAGRAKH
-1647 MEAGINIAERM
+1647 MEAGIDVAERI
-1658 SANLHHMGV
+1658 SSNLSHMGV

-1674 HLDKYFEGAIVDGSK
+1674 HLDRYFEGTIVDGSK
-1689 VLTDHVKLIDPD
+1689 VLTDHVKLIEPD
-1701 NLEKLANR
+1701 KLEKLANR

-1717 VEINGEEHYIQH
+1717 VEINGEIHHIQH
-1729 EYRRLRQERMSVDK
+1729 QYRRFRQERMSVDK
-1743 TIHKN
+1743 TIYKD

-1753 NIFNKSAIK
+1753 NIFTKSAMK
-1762 NFSEDDLTAV
+1762 NFSEDELTAV
-1772 KKALGEANA
+1772 KKALGETNA

-1796 RKHFNDTLSY
+1796 RKYFNDSLSY
-1806 TAGETTVMDNGNFI
+1806 TTGETAVLTDGNFI
-1820 WNDRIEKEF
+1820 WNDSIESEF
-1829 REKYNLSKG
+1829 REKYNLSKD
-1838 QVEKIAGKLKDAG
+1838 QVEKIANKIKDAG

-1878 DLTEEEVKRF
+1878 ELTEEEVKRF
-1888 ANTQGIGITSL
+1888 ADTQGIGITSL

-1904 LSESEKKQFLTS
+1904 LSEGEKKQFLS
-1916 SSTKVID
+1916 SSSPKVID
-1923 LGEEIGSIKSRAEG
+1923 LGETIGDIKTRAKDAKG
-1937 AEGSGRYLALGYRIP
+1937 TGRYLALGYRIP
-1952 GDEDRYGNK
+1952 GAEDRYGNQ
-1961 LMTDADY
+1961 LMSDADN
-1968 KIKTALNEASK
+1968 KIKSALNEASK
-1979 YGKDPDITE
+1979 YGVNPDVTE
-1988 ANLSEKLDDAT
+1988 ENLVEKLDEAT
-1999 EAIGN
+1999 TAIGN
-2004 QVTKKG
+2004 QVTTKG

-2020 TKGMIATAIEERRI
+2020 TKGMISTAIEERRI
-2034 INSDKH
+2034 INSNKH
-2040 FIGNIKV
+2040 FIGNFKV

-2065 DARAIYGQELKNIL
+2065 DARALYGKELEDIL
-2079 GKDADDAIDEMMNTM
+2079 GKKNAKGAIDEMIGHM
-2094 KTHGVA
+2094 KHHGTA
-2100 TNAIRYPAQRPDSF
+2100 SQAIRYPAQRPDSF

-2152 VKKSM
+2152 IKKSM
-2157 ATVTYNGKTQR
+2157 ATITVNGETKR
-2168 IAISQAV
+2168 LAISQAAF
-2175 YEQLNKIDNASAIM
+2175 EQLNKMENVSAVM
-2189 DDEDI
+2189 DDSDI
-2194 WNKHQVESILEGK
+2194 WDKHQVESMLEGK
-2207 DRAHFHDKTIED
+2207 GREHFHNKTLED

-2233 MATNDTRMASIAA
+2233 MATDDTKIASIAA
-2246 GVGGLDAGKFD
+2246 GVGGLDAGIFD
-2257 VKAGRDLID
+2257 VRAGRDFTD
-2266 QLQYT
+2266 QLTYAPIAT
-2271 PFAQKNK
+2271 KDK
-2278 KFATALTAIR
+2278 KFATALAAIR

-2297 PKSGTGTTF
+2297 PKSGLGTSF
-2306 DYSTE
+2306 DYSALA
-2311 ETFSNLSKQINNVL
+2311 TFDDFSKKAFDVV
-2325 NAKSQKEAEKA
+2325 NAKNQKDVEKKA
-2336 AAELY
+2336 AILY
-2341 PTLITT
+2341 DATVNMLS
-2347 FNDKT
+2347 DEA
-2352 MQGKVAKELIGSE
+2352 MRGKVSKELIGSKL
-2365 MFGPEG
+2365 FGAEG
-2371 DHIYNIVNTLVD
+2371 DHVHNIAKTLVA
-2383 GFMQIQST
+2383 GLMQTEST

-2405 QRTRYKVEGGVAKSD
+2405 QRAYYKVEGGVAKSD
-2420 ELYAEQSPSG
+2420 ELYAENSPSG
-2430 RLRDASSTFNEI
+2430 RLRDASSTFDEI
-2442 QTGDTKYTKSN
+2442 QTGDTKYTKAN
-2453 TRYKARSIN
+2453 TRYRARNIN
-2462 TNAVSAYVNGLEKE
+2462 ANAVAAYVNGLEKR
-2476 HRNKGILSPIE
+2476 HRGILNPIE
-2487 SMNLMNSN
+2487 SMNVLNSN

-2501 AKMELGAESKAVS
+2501 AKAELGAESKVVS
-2514 NNKATVARMQ
+2514 DNKATVARMQ

>member
-80 IFSPK
+80 IFSPT

-122 SGPIYNLS
+122 SGPIYNLN

-136 STALQQASAWSRIQ
+136 STALQQANAWSRIQ
-150 KDSRTLIYDTETLP
+150 KDGKTLIYDTETLP

-182 GMAHVGDLDTDT
+182 GMAHIGDLDTDT
-194 PSLHFGKTGPQSIIL
+194 PSLHFGKTGPQSTIL

-277 VIGGL
+277 IIGGL

-389 FFGGDEKLFSA
+389 FFNGDEKLFSA

-477 FVINNAMGVK
+477 YVINNAMGVK
-487 SSRIGYATKDA
+487 SSRVGYATKDA

-505 RGVRIDTKDGHKTRA
+505 RGVRIDTKDGYKTRA

-544 EQIKDFKYTMPG
+544 EEIKDFKHTMPG
-556 IKGEKIYRVA
+556 IKGEKLYRIA
-566 MQATGVKTGAG
+566 MQTTGVKTGAG

-613 AAPETLHNLGYTRQ
+613 AAPETLHSLGYTRQ

-711 ESIYAKKF
+711 ESIYARKF

-754 IDTLQKTVT
+754 IDTLKETVP
-763 GFNPNEER
+763 GFDGQTFSN
-771 GLSGEGYERAAR
+771 EGYKRAAT
-783 QYKTWMEA
+783 QYKTWMET
-791 VVNGTP
+791 VINGTP

-821 MTGWGN
+821 MSGWGN
-827 ASNDAELVVGTNG
+827 AANDAELVVGTNG
-840 VNLTYKMSAIDP
+840 VNLTSKMSAIDP

-912 WIKTTSTDMNVHA
+912 WVKTTSTDMNVHA
-925 IDSFYGYE
+925 IDSFYGYD
-933 SLDDVKNI
+933 SLDDVKNV

-948 TPFTMN
+948 TPFTMD
-954 DINNNNEKFGKALD
+954 DINSNNTKFADKLD
-968 RIAEQSVN
+968 RIIDQTVD

-990 NGIKNRHKQAVRG
+990 NGIKDRHQTAVKD
-1003 FVENNIKSAIEN
+1003 FALKNIKSAIKN
-1015 GREVII
+1015 DREVII
-1021 GEDAVLIDGKKLPI
+1021 GEDAILIDGQKLPL
-1035 GTLTSDLH
+1035 GVLTNDLH

-1052 TKYATKLQYSVIKKW
+1052 TKYATQLRYGVIEKW
-1067 DNKARDMV
+1067 DKSARKMI

-1080 LIDNYIQ
+1080 LVNNYIQ
-1087 GIESIGKKLTDK
+1087 GIESVGDKLTDK
-1099 IYNPTNDNPLGSILS
+1099 IYAPEKDNPIGSILS
-1114 YSKKHI
+1114 YSKRYM

-1157 DTHQKLSIEE
+1157 DTHQKLSVEE

-1181 LIATMKEAH
+1181 LIATMKEAN

-1201 KVIAETEEL
+1201 KVIAETEEF
-1210 WKKDFAQHVPDANKD
+1210 WKKDFAEHVPDANKE
-1225 LVEVYNDAKF
+1225 LVEVYNDAEF

-1248 DTTYAPFGGVG
+1248 DTTFAAFGGVG

-1272 LYFNKSDVTRAKKY
+1272 LYIDKSAINRAKKY
-1286 NPNLTIVADN
+1286 HPNLTIKADN

-1305 AFKNIK
+1305 AFKAIK
-1311 AETGQDLVDA
+1311 KETGQDLVDTL
-1321 IGGYNY
+1321 GGYNY
-1327 DISTDTV
+1327 DISTDTID
-1334 SAITNQYLEANPDTP
+1334 AIVKPYLEANPDTP
-1349 EFVKNMMNSISTY
+1349 EYVKNMISSLSTY
-1362 DGQSVI
+1362 DGQSI
-1368 MPEALDAGMDQASR
+1368 LMPEALDAGMDQASR
-1382 IKRINTAQLATTDE
+1382 IKRIDTSKLATTE
-1396 ATRKL
+1396 ESTRKL

-1411 SFDDKGRVIFKQG
+1411 SFENGRVIFKQG
-1424 EGTLLNPGNNIVL
+1424 EGTLLEPGSNAIVL
-1437 KGYSGETIYEVAEHN
+1437 KGYSGETIHEVAEHN
-1452 LATISYF
+1452 LATISYM
-1459 QSGRKVKQAKIQA
+1459 QSGRKVKQAKIEA
-1472 ILQAHADN
+1472 ILQEYKDN
-1480 FALPDS
+1480 FSLPDS
-1486 SPIKKSVGDILRL
+1486 SPIKESVGDILRK
-1499 YGIEERLE
+1499 YGIREQLE
-1507 LNPITSRNIL
+1507 LTPVTSRNVL
-1517 KVETGDGEKGASR
+1517 KVETGGEKGAAR
-1530 AYQAGMGQIDSRI
+1530 VLQAGMGQIDSRI
-1543 GIFLDEVGLGHLKGE
+1543 GIFLDAVNLSHLKGE
-1558 SINFNLAR
+1558 SISFDLAR
-1566 NASRN
+1566 NANRN
-1571 GLWKSLIKAA
+1571 GLWKSLIKTA
-1581 NPNADYDRILD
+1581 NPNTNYKELLD
-1592 NAFQKSR
+1592 DALQQSG
-1599 FGNLQEVTTAAMDE
+1599 FGSLQEVTTAAMDE
-1613 RMLPSKVLRSAFNL
+1613 RMLPSKVLRNAFG
-1627 AGLSDD
+1627 AQDLSED
-1633 FLILSNGRAGRAKH
+1633 FLALSNGRAGRAKH
-1647 MEAGINIAERM
+1647 MEAGIDVAERI
-1658 SANLHHMGV
+1658 SSNLSHMGV

-1674 HLDKYFEGAIVDGSK
+1674 HLDRYFEGTIVDGSK

-1772 KKALGEANA
+1772 KKALGKTNA

-1806 TAGETTVMDNGNFI
+1806 TAGETAVMDNGNFI

-1829 REKYNLSKG
+1829 REKYNLSKN

-1878 DLTEEEVKRF
+1878 ELTEEEVKRF
-1888 ANTQGIGITSL
+1888 ADTQGIGITSL

-1904 LSESEKKQFLTS
+1904 LSEGEKKQFLIS
-1916 SSTKVID
+1916 SSSKVID

-1937 AEGSGRYLALGYRIP
+1937 AEGSGRYLAIGYRIP
-1952 GDEDRYGNK
+1952 SNEDRYGNQ

-1968 KIKTALNEASK
+1968 KIKYALNEASK
-1979 YGKDPDITE
+1979 YGKNPDITE

-1999 EAIGN
+1999 IAISN
-2004 QVTKKG
+2004 QVTKKD
-2010 GFMHQLESAN
+2010 GFLHQLESAN
-2020 TKGMIATAIEERRI
+2020 TKGIIATAIEERRI

-2040 FIGNIKV
+2040 FIGDIKV
-2047 SDLTE
+2047 SELTK
-2052 SRVRPG
+2052 SKVRPG

-2065 DARAIYGQELKNIL
+2065 DARAIYGQELESIL
-2079 GKDADDAIDEMMNTM
+2079 GKDANDAIDKMMNAM

-2100 TNAIRYPAQRPDSF
+2100 TNTIRYPAQRPDSF

-2194 WNKHQVESILEGK
+2194 WNKHQVESMLEGK

-2233 MATNDTRMASIAA
+2233 MATDDIRMASIAA

-2257 VKAGRDLID
+2257 VKAGRDLVD

-2297 PKSGTGTTF
+2297 PKSGIGTTF

-2341 PTLITT
+2341 PTLITI

-2371 DHIYNIVNTLVD
+2371 DHIYNLVNTLVD

-2462 TNAVSAYVNGLEKE
+2462 ANAVSAYVNGLEKE

-2514 NNKATVARMQ
+2514 DNKTTVTRMQ

-2538 QQDDAQEL
+2538 QQDEAQEL

-2624 LSDTSLPILQGA
+2624 LSDTSLPVLQGA

>member
-14 AIRTKHITKSMQE
+14 AIRTKHITKTMQD

-32 IDILNDKKD
+32 IDILNDKKN
-41 KSTNQIKTQKLTKK
+41 KSKNQIKTQKITKK

-72 VYGMRDGL
+72 IYGMRDGL
-80 IFSPK
+80 IFSPAK
-85 KTKTFGD
+85 PKTFGE
-92 ETLTNMFEHNKARG
+92 ETLTNMFEHNKERG

-150 KDSRTLIYDTETLP
+150 KDGVTLIYDTETLP
-164 LNNPF
+164 LNNPY

-182 GMAHVGDLDTDT
+182 GMAYIDNLDTNN
-194 PSLHFGKTGPQSIIL
+194 PSLEFNKTGPQSTIL
-209 GINQEQYKRIM
+209 GINQEQYNRIT

-244 LTNKATIALG
+244 LTNKATITLG

-282 HKLKTLG
+282 NKLKTLG
-289 DEQFNDLI
+289 DEQFNDLV

-316 AVRTSNTVITSYNG
+316 ATRMSKTVITSYNG

-384 FYKNV
+384 FYKDV
-389 FFGGDEKLFSA
+389 FFDGDEKLFSA
-400 FEDRL
+400 FEERL
-405 TKAGVSYRQQEA
+405 TKEGVSYRQQEA

-444 GQMVVSPLTH
+444 GNMVVSPLTH
-454 ESRVNAAKNHTTIS
+454 EARVNATKNHTTIS
-468 KPVIKVNDT
+468 QPVIKVNDT
-477 FVINNAMGVK
+477 FVINNAMSVK
-487 SSRIGYATKDA
+487 SSRVGYATKDV

-505 RGVRIDTKDGHKTRA
+505 RGMRIDTDNGNKTTA

-556 IKGEKIYRVA
+556 IKGEKMYRIT
-566 MQATGVKTGAG
+566 MQATGVKAGAASS
-577 NNTHFLIGSADELT
+577 THFLIGTADELT

-600 VGVFNGTKLDTSG
+600 VGVFNGTKLDTFG

-642 TQRAYLGSSARKFRN
+642 TQRAYLSSSARKFRN
-657 YDLKDAIRLQW
+657 YELKDAMRLQW
-668 HVKDLRKQAIKNLGA
+668 HIKDLRREAIKNLGA
-683 GASEKA
+683 DASEKA

-702 EASKDPNFR
+702 EAAKGPDFKKS
-711 ESIYAKKF
+711 EYAKKF
-719 GFKFNGDA
+719 GFTFNGDL

-754 IDTLQKTVT
+754 LDKLQETITDFDGKTMS
-763 GFNPNEER
+763 N
-771 GLSGEGYERAAR
+771 EGYKKAAR

-791 VVNGTP
+791 IINGTP

-821 MTGWGN
+821 MAGWGN
-827 ASNDAELVVGTNG
+827 AADDAELVVGTNG
-840 VNLTYKMSAIDP
+840 VNLTSKMSAIDP
-852 TLKSLDDP
+852 TLKSIEDP

-878 QISDISWMDGITSI
+878 QISDISWMDGIDSI

-899 SQYVKDNIEHTPS
+899 SQYIKDNIEHTPS

-925 IDSFYGYE
+925 IDSFYGYG
-933 SLDDVKNI
+933 SLDDVKNV
-941 ISMVGSQ
+941 ISIVGSQ
-948 TPFTMN
+948 KPFTMD
-954 DINNNNEKFGKALD
+954 DITNNNEKFGNALD
-968 RIAEQSVN
+968 RIVEQSVN
-976 VNEDQLQDSGKKIF
+976 ANEEQLQDSGKKIF
-990 NGIKNRHKQAVRG
+990 SGLADRHKTAIKNYAL
-1003 FVENNIKSAIEN
+1003 NNIKSAIRN
-1015 GREVII
+1015 GREVAI
-1021 GEDAVLIDGKKLPI
+1021 GEDAILIDGQKL
-1035 GTLTSDLH
+1035 TLGVLTNDLH

-1052 TKYATKLQYSVIKKW
+1052 TKYATPLKYAVIEGW
-1067 DNKARDMV
+1067 DNSEKKMV
-1075 PDKLD
+1075 PKKLD
-1080 LIDNYIQ
+1080 LIDDYIQ
-1087 GIESIGKKLTDK
+1087 GIESIGEKLTDK
-1099 IYNPTNDNPLGSILS
+1099 IYSPDNDNPVGSMLS
-1114 YSKKHI
+1114 YSKKYM

-1137 LSVSVFKTMP
+1137 LSTSVFKTMP
-1147 ENLAFIYKND
+1147 ENLAFIYKDD
-1157 DTHQKLSIEE
+1157 DTHQKLSIDE

-1201 KVIAETEEL
+1201 KVIAETEDF
-1210 WKKDFAQHVPDANKD
+1210 WKKDFAKHATDANQI
-1225 LVEVYNDAKF
+1225 LVDVYNDAKF

-1248 DTTYAPFGGVG
+1248 DTTFAAFAGVG

-1272 LYFNKSDVTRAKKY
+1272 LYFNKSDVARAKKY
-1286 NPNLTIVADN
+1286 NPNITIVADN

-1311 AETGQDLVDA
+1311 AETGQDLVDT

-1327 DISTDTV
+1327 DISTDTID
-1334 SAITNQYLEANPDTP
+1334 AIVKQHLEANPDTP
-1349 EFVKNMMNSISTY
+1349 EYVKNMLSSLSTY
-1362 DGQSVI
+1362 DGQSLI
-1368 MPEALDAGMDQASR
+1368 MPEALDAGMDQGSR
-1382 IKRINTAQLATTDE
+1382 IKRIDTAKLATTEE
-1396 ATRKL
+1396 ATKKL

-1411 SFDDKGRVIFKQG
+1411 SFENGKVIFKQG
-1424 EGTLLNPGNNIVL
+1424 EGTLLSPGDGIVL
-1437 KGYSGETIYEVAEHN
+1437 KGYAGETIHEIAEHN
-1452 LATISYF
+1452 LATISYM

-1486 SPIKKSVGDILRL
+1486 SPIKKSVADILRM

-1507 LNPITSRNIL
+1507 LTPITSRDIVKL
-1517 KVETGDGEKGASR
+1517 ATGDGEKGASR
-1530 AYQAGMGQIDSRI
+1530 AVQAGMGQIDSRI
-1543 GIFLDEVGLGHLKGE
+1543 ATFLDAVNLSHLKGE
-1558 SINFNLAR
+1558 SISFDLAR
-1566 NASRN
+1566 NANRN

-1581 NPNADYDRILD
+1581 NPNANYKELLD
-1592 NAFQKSR
+1592 NAFQQSG
-1599 FGNLQEVTTAAMDE
+1599 FGSLQEVTTAAMDE
-1613 RMLPSKVLRSAFNL
+1613 RMLPSQVLRSAFKEV
-1627 AGLSDD
+1627 GLSDD
-1633 FLILSNGRAGRAKH
+1633 FLALSNGRTGRAKH

-1674 HLDKYFEGAIVDGSK
+1674 HLDKYFEGAVVDGSK

-1717 VEINGEEHYIQH
+1717 IEINGEIHHVQH
-1729 EYRRLRQERMSVDK
+1729 DYRRFRQERMSVDG
-1743 TIHKN
+1743 TIHKD

-1753 NIFNKSAIK
+1753 NIFNKSAMK

-1772 KKALGEANA
+1772 KKALGETNA
-1781 ALLPETNTKDIFDAR
+1781 ALLPETNTKDIFDTR

-1806 TAGETTVMDNGNFI
+1806 TTGETAVMDNGNFL

-1838 QVEKIAGKLKDAG
+1838 QVEKIANKLKKAG

-1869 NIATAISAG
+1869 NIATSISAG
-1878 DLTEEEVKRF
+1878 ELSEEEVKRF

-1904 LSESEKKQFLTS
+1904 LSEGEKKQFLS
-1916 SSTKVID
+1916 DSTPKVID
-1923 LGEEIGSIKSRAEG
+1923 LGEEIGSLKSRAKGVEG
-1937 AEGSGRYLALGYRIP
+1937 TGRYLALGYRIP
-1952 GDEDRYGNK
+1952 GAEDRYGNQ
-1961 LMTDADY
+1961 LMSDADH
-1968 KIKTALNEASK
+1968 KIKTALNEAID
-1979 YGKDPDITE
+1979 YGTDPDVTE
-1988 ANLSEKLDDAT
+1988 ESLSEKLDEAT
-1999 EAIGN
+1999 KAIGN
-2004 QVTKKG
+2004 QVTEKN
-2010 GFMHQLESAN
+2010 GFMHLLESGK
-2020 TKGMIATAIEERRI
+2020 TSGMISTAIEERRI

-2040 FIGNIKV
+2040 FIGDLKV
-2047 SDLTE
+2047 SDLTK
-2052 SRVRPG
+2052 SKTRPG

-2065 DARAIYGQELKNIL
+2065 DARAIYGQELEEIL
-2079 GKDADDAIDEMMNTM
+2079 GKKNAKGAINEMMNSM

-2100 TNAIRYPAQRPDSF
+2100 TNAIRYPAQRADSF

-2126 GGELSIDKVTM
+2126 GGQLSIDKVTM

-2157 ATVTYNGKTQR
+2157 ATVTVNGKTQR
-2168 IAISQAV
+2168 VAISQAV
-2175 YEQLNKIDNASAIM
+2175 YEQLNKMDNASAVM

-2194 WNKHQVESILEGK
+2194 WNKHQVESMLEGK
-2207 DRAHFHDKTIED
+2207 DREHFYGKTLED

-2233 MATNDTRMASIAA
+2233 MVTDDTRMASIAA
-2246 GVGGLDAGKFD
+2246 GVGGLDAGIFD
-2257 VKAGRDLID
+2257 VNAGRDLVD
-2266 QLQYT
+2266 QLTYT
-2271 PFAQKNK
+2271 KVAQENKSFAV
-2278 KFATALTAIR
+2278 ALSAIR

-2297 PKSGTGTTF
+2297 PKSGIGTTF
-2306 DYSTE
+2306 DYSTR
-2311 ETFSNLSKQINNVL
+2311 ETFANLSKQINNVV

-2341 PTLITT
+2341 PTIIST
-2347 FNDKT
+2347 FNDPT
-2352 MQGKVAKELIGSE
+2352 MQGKVFKELKGSK
-2365 MFGPEG
+2365 MFGAEG
-2371 DHIYNIVNTLVD
+2371 DYVYNIANTLVG

-2391 GINYGVGRNTDEVA
+2391 SINYGVGKTTDEVA
-2405 QRTRYKVEGGVAKSD
+2405 QRTRYKIEGGVGKSD
-2420 ELYAEQSPSG
+2420 EVYAESSPAG
-2430 RLRDASSTFNEI
+2430 RMRDASSTFDEI
-2442 QTGDTKYTKSN
+2442 QTGDTKYTKAN

-2462 TNAVSAYVNGLEKE
+2462 ANAVSAYVNGLEKE

-2514 NNKATVARMQ
+2514 DNKATVARMQ
-2524 KAGAENRAGQAIAQ
+2524 KAGAENRAGQAIVQ
-2538 QQDDAQEL
+2538 QQDEAQEL

-2564 EKPKLPT
+2564 EKPKFPT

-2624 LSDTSLPILQGA
+2624 LSDTSLPVLQGA

>member
-41 KSTNQIKTQKLTKK
+41 KSKNQIKTQKLTKK

-66 KSIGRP
+66 KSINNP

-85 KTKTFGD
+85 KEKTFGE
-92 ETLTNMFEHNKARG
+92 ETLTNMFEHNKTRG

-130 YSDGAS
+130 YANGAS
-136 STALQQASAWSRIQ
+136 STTLQQANAWSRIK
-150 KDSRTLIYDTETLP
+150 KDGRTLIYDTETLP
-164 LNNPF
+164 LNNKF
-169 GLPENGI
+169 GLPEDGI

-182 GMAHVGDLDTDT
+182 GIAHIGDLDTDN
-194 PSLHFGKTGPQSIIL
+194 PSLNFGKTGPQSTIL
-209 GINQEQYKRIM
+209 GINQEQYNRIT
-220 PIAQKFKDGK
+220 PITQKLKDGK

-244 LTNKATIALG
+244 LTNKATIAIG
-254 ENGFHQYTSFP
+254 EDGFHQYTSFP
-265 SIHDV
+265 SIHNV

-282 HKLKTLG
+282 NKLKKLG
-289 DEQFNDLI
+289 DEQFSDLI

-330 INFDSNVMMTLSQD
+330 INFDSNIMMTLSQD
-344 HRLSPEAQKLFETEA
+344 PRLSPEAQKLFGTET

-370 IYDVVRNNIKNPKE
+370 IYDVVRNNISNPKE

-389 FFGGDEKLFSA
+389 FFNGDEKLFSA

-405 TKAGVSYRQQEA
+405 TKEGVSYRQQEA
-417 FKIANELKTGLVS
+417 FKIARELKTGLVS

-444 GQMVVSPLTH
+444 GHMVVSPLTH
-454 ESRVNAAKNHTTIS
+454 DARVNATKNHTTIS

-487 SSRIGYATKDA
+487 SSRVGYATKDA
-498 ISGEVGI
+498 ISGEIGI
-505 RGVRIDTKDGHKTRA
+505 RGVRIDTSDGYKTRA
-520 SSFDTFGLKSRAAY
+520 SSFDTFGMKSRAAY

-544 EQIKDFKYTMPG
+544 QQAKDFKYTMPG
-556 IKGEKIYRVA
+556 IKGEKMYRVA
-566 MQATGVKTGAG
+566 MQATGVKAGAASS
-577 NNTHFLIGSADELT
+577 THFLIGTADELT
-591 KTFGKNASY
+591 KTFGKNTSY
-600 VGVFNGTKLDTSG
+600 VGVFNGTKLDTSE
-613 AAPETLHNLGYTRQ
+613 AAPETLHSLGYTRQ

-632 DATADTILAE
+632 DATADSILAE

-668 HVKDLRKQAIKNLGA
+668 HVQDLHKEAIKNLGA

-702 EASKDPNFR
+702 EASKEPTFR
-711 ESIYAKKF
+711 KSKYAEKF
-719 GFKFNGDA
+719 GFTFNGDL
-727 DAYSTTIDSYHHMV
+727 DAYSTTMDSYHHMV

-754 IDTLQKTVT
+754 IDKLQETVT
-763 GFNPNEER
+763 GFNPNEKG
-771 GLSGEGYERAAR
+771 GLSSESYEKAAR

-791 VVNGTP
+791 VVSGTP

-807 GLRNNEAYSRAHFS
+807 GLRNNEAYSKAHFS

-827 ASNDAELVVGTNG
+827 AVDNAELVVGTNG
-840 VNLTYKMSAIDP
+840 VNLTSKMSAIDP
-852 TLKSLDDP
+852 TLKSLEDL

-878 QISDISWMDGITSI
+878 QISNISWMDGIDSI

-899 SQYVKDNIEHTPS
+899 SQYVKDNIENNPS
-912 WIKTTSTDMNVHA
+912 WIKTTSTDMNVHD
-925 IDSFYGYE
+925 IDSFYGYD
-933 SLDDVKNI
+933 SLDDVKNV
-941 ISMVGSQ
+941 ISVVGSQ
-948 TPFTMN
+948 KSFTMD
-954 DINNNNEKFGKALD
+954 DITKNNEKFGNALN
-968 RIAEQSVN
+968 RIVEQSVD
-976 VNEDQLQDSGKKIF
+976 VNEEQLQDSGKKIF
-990 NGIKNRHKQAVRG
+990 SGLADRHKTAIKNYAL
-1003 FVENNIKSAIEN
+1003 NNIKSAIKN
-1015 GREVII
+1015 GREVAI
-1021 GEDAVLIDGKKLPI
+1021 GEDAILIDGQKL
-1035 GTLTSDLH
+1035 TLGVLTNDLH

-1052 TKYATKLQYSVIKKW
+1052 TKYATPLKYGVIEEWSPSEKK
-1067 DNKARDMV
+1067 MV
-1075 PDKLD
+1075 PKKLD
-1080 LIDNYIQ
+1080 LVNDYIQ
-1087 GIESIGKKLTDK
+1087 GIESIGEKLTDK
-1099 IYNPTNDNPLGSILS
+1099 IYKPDNDNPIGSMLS
-1114 YSKKHI
+1114 YSKKYM

-1147 ENLAFIYKND
+1147 ENLAFIYKD
-1157 DTHQKLSIEE
+1157 DDSHEKLSIEE
-1167 LNDPNTPLEKKYSH
+1167 LNSPKTPLKKKYSH

-1201 KVIAETEEL
+1201 KVIAETEEF
-1210 WKKDFAQHVPDANKD
+1210 WKKDFAAHAEDANAT
-1225 LVEVYNDAKF
+1225 LVDAYNSSKF

-1248 DTTYAPFGGVG
+1248 DTTFAAFAGVG

-1272 LYFNKSDVTRAKKY
+1272 LYFNKSDVARAKKY
-1286 NPNLTIVADN
+1286 SPGITIVADN

-1311 AETGQDLVDA
+1311 AETGQDLVDT

-1327 DISTDTV
+1327 DISTDTID
-1334 SAITNQYLEANPDTP
+1334 AIVKQHLEANPDTP
-1349 EFVKNMMNSISTY
+1349 EFAKNMLSSLSTY
-1362 DGQSVI
+1362 DGQSLI
-1368 MPEALDAGMDQASR
+1368 MPEALDAGMDQGSR
-1382 IKRINTAQLATTDE
+1382 IKRINTSKLATTEE
-1396 ATRKL
+1396 ATKKL

-1411 SFDDKGRVIFKQG
+1411 SFENGRVIFKQG
-1424 EGTLLNPGNNIVL
+1424 EGTLLSPGNGIVL
-1437 KGYSGETIYEVAEHN
+1437 KGYAGETIHEIAEHN
-1452 LATISYF
+1452 LATISYI

-1486 SPIKKSVGDILRL
+1486 SPIKKSVADILRM

-1507 LNPITSRNIL
+1507 LVPITSRDVIKL
-1517 KVETGDGEKGASR
+1517 ATGDGEKGASR
-1530 AYQAGMGQIDSRI
+1530 AVQAGMGQIDSRI
-1543 GIFLDEVGLGHLKGE
+1543 AAFLDAVNLSHLKGE
-1558 SINFNLAR
+1558 SISFDLAR
-1566 NASRN
+1566 NANRN

-1581 NPNADYDRILD
+1581 NPNANYKELLD
-1592 NAFQKSR
+1592 NAFQQSG
-1599 FGNLQEVTTAAMDE
+1599 FGSLQEVTTAAMDE
-1613 RMLPSKVLRSAFNL
+1613 RMLPSKILRNAFK
-1627 AGLSDD
+1627 AIGLSDD
-1633 FLILSNGRAGRAKH
+1633 FLALSNGRAGRAKH

-1674 HLDKYFEGAIVDGSK
+1674 HLDKYFEGAVVDGSK
-1689 VLTDHVKLIDPD
+1689 VLTDHVKLINPD
-1701 NLEKLANR
+1701 SLEKLANR

-1717 VEINGEEHYIQH
+1717 VEINGEIHHVQH
-1729 EYRRLRQERMSVDK
+1729 EYRRFRQERMSVDG
-1743 TIHKN
+1743 TIHKD

-1753 NIFNKSAIK
+1753 NIFNKSAMK

-1772 KKALGEANA
+1772 KKALGETNA

-1806 TAGETTVMDNGNFI
+1806 TTGETAVMDNGNFL

-1829 REKYNLSKG
+1829 REKYNLSKD
-1838 QVEKIAGKLKDAG
+1838 QVEKVANKLKGAG
-1851 FEHITADK
+1851 FKHITADK

-1869 NIATAISAG
+1869 NIAISISAG
-1878 DLTEEEVKRF
+1878 ELSEEEVKRF

-1899 EDFSK
+1899 KDFSK
-1904 LSESEKKQFLTS
+1904 LSEGEKKQFLS
-1916 SSTKVID
+1916 GSNPKIID
-1923 LGEEIGSIKSRAEG
+1923 LGEEIGSLKSRAKGVEG
-1937 AEGSGRYLALGYRIP
+1937 TGRYLALGYRIP
-1952 GDEDRYGNK
+1952 GAEDRYGNQ
-1961 LMTDADY
+1961 LMSDTDH
-1968 KIKTALNEASK
+1968 KIKAALNEAID
-1979 YGKDPDITE
+1979 YGTDPDVTE
-1988 ANLSEKLDDAT
+1988 QSLSEKLDEAT
-1999 EAIGN
+1999 KAIGN
-2004 QVTKKG
+2004 QLTEKS
-2010 GFMHQLESAN
+2010 GFMHQLESGK
-2020 TKGMIATAIEERRI
+2020 TSGMISTAIKERRI

-2040 FIGNIKV
+2040 FIGDFKV
-2047 SDLTE
+2047 SDLTQ
-2052 SRVRPG
+2052 SKTRPG

-2065 DARAIYGQELKNIL
+2065 DARAIYGQELEAIL
-2079 GKDADDAIDEMMNTM
+2079 GKNNAKGAIDEMMNTM

-2100 TNAIRYPAQRPDSF
+2100 TNAIRYPAQRADSF

-2126 GGELSIDKVTM
+2126 GGQLSIDKVTM

-2157 ATVTYNGKTQR
+2157 ATVTVDGKTQR
-2168 IAISQAV
+2168 VAISQAV
-2175 YEQLNKIDNASAIM
+2175 YNQLNTMDNASAVM
-2189 DDEDI
+2189 DDKDI
-2194 WNKHQVESILEGK
+2194 WNKHQVESMLEGK
-2207 DRAHFHDKTIED
+2207 DREHFYGKTLED

-2233 MATNDTRMASIAA
+2233 MATDDTRMASIAA
-2246 GVGGLDAGKFD
+2246 GVGGLDAGIFD
-2257 VKAGRDLID
+2257 VNAGRDLVD
-2266 QLQYT
+2266 QLTYT
-2271 PFAQKNK
+2271 KVAQENKPFAV
-2278 KFATALTAIR
+2278 ALSAIR

-2297 PKSGTGTTF
+2297 PKSGIGTTF
-2306 DYSTE
+2306 DYSTR
-2311 ETFSNLSKQINNVL
+2311 ETFANFSKQVNNVI
-2325 NAKSQKEAEKA
+2325 NAKTQKDVEKTT
-2336 AAELY
+2336 AELY
-2341 PTLITT
+2341 PTIISM
-2347 FNDKT
+2347 FKDKT
-2352 MQGKVAKELIGSE
+2352 MQGKVAKELIDSK
-2365 MFGPEG
+2365 MFGAEG
-2371 DHIYNIVNTLVD
+2371 DHVYNIANTLVS
-2383 GFMQIQST
+2383 GLMQIQST
-2391 GINYGVGRNTDEVA
+2391 GINYGVGRTTDEVA
-2405 QRTRYKVEGGVAKSD
+2405 QRTRYKIEGGVGKSD
-2420 ELYAEQSPSG
+2420 EVYTESSPAG
-2430 RLRDASSTFNEI
+2430 KIRDASSTFDEI
-2442 QTGDTKYTKSN
+2442 QTGDTKYTKAN
-2453 TRYKARSIN
+2453 TRYRARSIN
-2462 TNAVSAYVNGLEKE
+2462 ANAVSAYVNGLEKQ
-2476 HRNKGILSPIE
+2476 HRGMLSPTE
-2487 SMNLMNSN
+2487 SINLMNSN

-2501 AKMELGAESKAVS
+2501 AKAELGAESKAVS
-2514 NNKATVARMQ
+2514 DNKAAVARMQ

-2546 GQKVFDDVAG
+2546 GQKAFDDVAG

-2564 EKPKLPT
+2564 ERPKLPT

-2597 RMPAPATDQAQ
+2597 KMPAPATDQAQ
-2608 DARNADQGYSI
+2608 DARSAEQGYSI

-2644 INANTPGGQDIS
+2644 INANTPGGQNIS
-2656 QQLIPAAIAN
+2656 QQLIPAAITN

-2687 TNSQLNSMVNQALSS
+2687 TNNQLNSMINQALSS

>member
-14 AIRTKHITKSMQE
+14 AIRTKHITKTMQD

-32 IDILNDKKD
+32 IDILNDKKN
-41 KSTNQIKTQKLTKK
+41 KSKNQIKTQKITKK

-72 VYGMRDGL
+72 IYGMRDGL
-80 IFSPK
+80 IFSPAK
-85 KTKTFGD
+85 PKTFGE
-92 ETLTNMFEHNKARG
+92 ETLTNMFEHNKERG

-150 KDSRTLIYDTETLP
+150 KDGVTLIYDTETLP
-164 LNNPF
+164 LNNPY

-182 GMAHVGDLDTDT
+182 GMAYIDNLDTNN
-194 PSLHFGKTGPQSIIL
+194 PSLEFNKTGPQSTIL
-209 GINQEQYKRIM
+209 GINQEQYNRIT

-244 LTNKATIALG
+244 LTNKATITLG

-282 HKLKTLG
+282 NKLKTLG
-289 DEQFNDLI
+289 DEQFNDLV

-316 AVRTSNTVITSYNG
+316 ATRMSKTVITSYNG

-384 FYKNV
+384 FYKDV
-389 FFGGDEKLFSA
+389 FFDGDEKLFSA
-400 FEDRL
+400 FEERL
-405 TKAGVSYRQQEA
+405 TKEGVSYRQQEA

-444 GQMVVSPLTH
+444 GNMVVSPLTH
-454 ESRVNAAKNHTTIS
+454 EARVNATKNHTTIS
-468 KPVIKVNDT
+468 QPVIKVNDT

-487 SSRIGYATKDA
+487 SSRVGYATKDV

-505 RGVRIDTKDGHKTRA
+505 RGMRIDTDNGNKTTA

-556 IKGEKIYRVA
+556 IKGEKMYRIA
-566 MQATGVKTGAG
+566 MQATGIKAGAVSS
-577 NNTHFLIGSADELT
+577 THFLIGTADELT

-657 YDLKDAIRLQW
+657 YELKDAMRLQW
-668 HVKDLRKQAIKNLGA
+668 HIKDLRREAIKNLGA

-702 EASKDPNFR
+702 EAAKGPDFKKS
-711 ESIYAKKF
+711 EYAKKF
-719 GFKFNGDA
+719 GFTFNGNL

-754 IDTLQKTVT
+754 LDKLQETITDFDGKTMS
-763 GFNPNEER
+763 N
-771 GLSGEGYERAAR
+771 EGYKKAAR

-791 VVNGTP
+791 IINGTP

-821 MTGWGN
+821 MAGWGN
-827 ASNDAELVVGTNG
+827 AADDAELVVGTNG
-840 VNLTYKMSAIDP
+840 VNLTSKMSAIDP
-852 TLKSLDDP
+852 TLKSIEDP

-878 QISDISWMDGITSI
+878 QISDISWMDGIDSI

-899 SQYVKDNIEHTPS
+899 SQYIKDNIEHTPS

-925 IDSFYGYE
+925 IDSFYGYG
-933 SLDDVKNI
+933 SLDDVKNV
-941 ISMVGSQ
+941 ISIVGSQ
-948 TPFTMN
+948 KPFTMD
-954 DINNNNEKFGKALD
+954 DITNNNEKFGNALD
-968 RIAEQSVN
+968 RIVEQSVN
-976 VNEDQLQDSGKKIF
+976 VNEEQLQDSGKKIF
-990 NGIKNRHKQAVRG
+990 SGLADRHKTAIKNYAL
-1003 FVENNIKSAIEN
+1003 NNIKSAIRN
-1015 GREVII
+1015 GREVAI
-1021 GEDAVLIDGKKLPI
+1021 GEDAILIDSQKL
-1035 GTLTSDLH
+1035 TLGVLTNDLH

-1052 TKYATKLQYSVIKKW
+1052 TKYATPLKYAVIEGW
-1067 DNKARDMV
+1067 DNSEKKMV
-1075 PDKLD
+1075 PKKLD
-1080 LIDNYIQ
+1080 LIDDYIQ
-1087 GIESIGKKLTDK
+1087 GIESIGEKLTDK
-1099 IYNPTNDNPLGSILS
+1099 IYSPDNDNPVGSMLS
-1114 YSKKHI
+1114 YSKKYM

-1137 LSVSVFKTMP
+1137 LSTSVFKTMP
-1147 ENLAFIYKND
+1147 ENLAFIYKDD
-1157 DTHQKLSIEE
+1157 DTHQKLSIDE

-1201 KVIAETEEL
+1201 KVIAETEDF
-1210 WKKDFAQHVPDANKD
+1210 WKKDFAKHATDANQI
-1225 LVEVYNDAKF
+1225 LVDVYNDAEF

-1248 DTTYAPFGGVG
+1248 DTTFAAFAGVG

-1272 LYFNKSDVTRAKKY
+1272 LYFNKSDVARAKKY
-1286 NPNLTIVADN
+1286 NPNITIVADN

-1311 AETGQDLVDA
+1311 AETGQDLVDT

-1327 DISTDTV
+1327 DISTDTID
-1334 SAITNQYLEANPDTP
+1334 AIVKQHLEANPDTP
-1349 EFVKNMMNSISTY
+1349 EYVKNMLSSLSTY
-1362 DGQSVI
+1362 DGQSLI
-1368 MPEALDAGMDQASR
+1368 MPEALDAGMDQGSR
-1382 IKRINTAQLATTDE
+1382 IKRIDTAKLATTEE
-1396 ATRKL
+1396 ATKKL

-1411 SFDDKGRVIFKQG
+1411 SFENGKVIFKQG
-1424 EGTLLNPGNNIVL
+1424 EGTLLSPGDGIVL
-1437 KGYSGETIYEVAEHN
+1437 KGYAGETIHEIAEHN
-1452 LATISYF
+1452 LATISYM

-1486 SPIKKSVGDILRL
+1486 SPIKKSVADILRM

-1507 LNPITSRNIL
+1507 LTPITSRDIVKL
-1517 KVETGDGEKGASR
+1517 ATGDGEKGASR
-1530 AYQAGMGQIDSRI
+1530 AVQAGMGQIDSRI
-1543 GIFLDEVGLGHLKGE
+1543 ATFLDAVNLSHLKGE
-1558 SINFNLAR
+1558 SISFDLAR
-1566 NASRN
+1566 NANRN

-1581 NPNADYDRILD
+1581 NPNANYKELLD
-1592 NAFQKSR
+1592 NAFQQSG
-1599 FGNLQEVTTAAMDE
+1599 FGSLQEVTTAAMDE
-1613 RMLPSKVLRSAFNL
+1613 RMLPSQVLRSAFKEV
-1627 AGLSDD
+1627 GLSDD
-1633 FLILSNGRAGRAKH
+1633 FLALSNGRAGRAKH

-1674 HLDKYFEGAIVDGSK
+1674 HLDKYFEGAVVDGSK

-1717 VEINGEEHYIQH
+1717 IEINGEIHHVQH
-1729 EYRRLRQERMSVDK
+1729 DYRRFRQERMSVDG
-1743 TIHKN
+1743 TIHKD

-1753 NIFNKSAIK
+1753 NIFNKSAMK

-1772 KKALGEANA
+1772 KKALGETNA
-1781 ALLPETNTKDIFDAR
+1781 ALLPETNTKDIFDTR

-1806 TAGETTVMDNGNFI
+1806 TTGETAVMDNGNFL

-1838 QVEKIAGKLKDAG
+1838 QVEKIANKLKKAG
-1851 FEHITADK
+1851 FEHITTDK

-1869 NIATAISAG
+1869 NIATSISAG
-1878 DLTEEEVKRF
+1878 ELSEEEVKRF

-1904 LSESEKKQFLTS
+1904 LSEGEKKQFLS
-1916 SSTKVID
+1916 DSTPKVID
-1923 LGEEIGSIKSRAEG
+1923 LDKEIGSLKSRAKGVEG
-1937 AEGSGRYLALGYRIP
+1937 TGRYLALGYRIP
-1952 GDEDRYGNK
+1952 GAEDRYGNQ
-1961 LMTDADY
+1961 LMSDADH
-1968 KIKTALNEASK
+1968 KIKTALNEAID
-1979 YGKDPDITE
+1979 YGTDPDVTE
-1988 ANLSEKLDDAT
+1988 ESLSEKLDEAT
-1999 EAIGN
+1999 KAIGN
-2004 QVTKKG
+2004 QVTEKN
-2010 GFMHQLESAN
+2010 GFIHLLESGK
-2020 TKGMIATAIEERRI
+2020 TSGMISTAIEERRI

-2040 FIGNIKV
+2040 FIGDLKV
-2047 SDLTE
+2047 SDLTK
-2052 SRVRPG
+2052 SKTRPG

-2065 DARAIYGQELKNIL
+2065 DARAIYGQELEEIL
-2079 GKDADDAIDEMMNTM
+2079 GKKNAKGAINEMMNSM

-2100 TNAIRYPAQRPDSF
+2100 TNAIRYPAQRADSF

-2126 GGELSIDKVTM
+2126 GGQLSIDKVTM

-2157 ATVTYNGKTQR
+2157 ATVTVNGKTQR
-2168 IAISQAV
+2168 VAISQAV
-2175 YEQLNKIDNASAIM
+2175 YEQLNKMDNASAVM

-2194 WNKHQVESILEGK
+2194 WNKHQVESMLEGK
-2207 DRAHFHDKTIED
+2207 DREHFYGKTLED
-2219 IREEVKYGSKGKKF
+2219 IHEEVKYGSKGKKF
-2233 MATNDTRMASIAA
+2233 MVTDDTRMASIAA
-2246 GVGGLDAGKFD
+2246 GVGGLDAGIFD
-2257 VKAGRDLID
+2257 VNAGRDLVD
-2266 QLQYT
+2266 QLTYT
-2271 PFAQKNK
+2271 KVAQENKSFAV
-2278 KFATALTAIR
+2278 ALSAIR

-2297 PKSGTGTTF
+2297 PKSGIGTTF
-2306 DYSTE
+2306 DYSTR
-2311 ETFSNLSKQINNVL
+2311 ETFANLSKQINNVV

-2341 PTLITT
+2341 PTIIST
-2347 FNDKT
+2347 FNDPT
-2352 MQGKVAKELIGSE
+2352 MQGKVFKELKGSK
-2365 MFGPEG
+2365 MFGAEG
-2371 DHIYNIVNTLVD
+2371 DYVYNIANTLVG

-2391 GINYGVGRNTDEVA
+2391 GINYGVGKTTDEVA
-2405 QRTRYKVEGGVAKSD
+2405 QRTRYKIEGGVGKSD
-2420 ELYAEQSPSG
+2420 EVYAESSPAG
-2430 RLRDASSTFNEI
+2430 RMRDASSTFDEI
-2442 QTGDTKYTKSN
+2442 QTGDTKYTKAN
-2453 TRYKARSIN
+2453 TRYRARSIN
-2462 TNAVSAYVNGLEKE
+2462 ANAVAAYVGVLEKQ
-2476 HRNKGILSPIE
+2476 HRDMLSPIE

-2501 AKMELGAESKAVS
+2501 AKAELGAESKAVS
-2514 NNKATVARMQ
+2514 DNKSAVARMQ

-2564 EKPKLPT
+2564 ERPKLPT
-2571 GGSFSKIALGAA
+2571 GGSFSKLALGAA
-2583 AGIMLSGYNSNIVK
+2583 AGIMLSGYNNNIVK
-2597 RMPAPATDQAQ
+2597 KMPAPATDQAQ
-2608 DARNADQGYSI
+2608 DARNAEQGYSI

-2644 INANTPGGQDIS
+2644 INANTPGGQDMS

-2687 TNSQLNSMVNQALSS
+2687 TNNQLNSMVNQALSS

>member
-41 KSTNQIKTQKLTKK
+41 KSKNQIKTQKLTKK

-66 KSIGRP
+66 KSINNP

-85 KTKTFGD
+85 KEKTFGE
-92 ETLTNMFEHNKARG
+92 ETLTNMFEHNKTRG

-130 YSDGAS
+130 YANGTS
-136 STALQQASAWSRIQ
+136 STVLQQASAWSRIK
-150 KDSRTLIYDTETLP
+150 KDGRTLIYDTETLP
-164 LNNPF
+164 LNNKF
-169 GLPENGI
+169 GLPEDGI

-182 GMAHVGDLDTDT
+182 GMAHVGDLDTDN
-194 PSLHFGKTGPQSIIL
+194 PSLNFGKTGPQSTIL
-209 GINQEQYKRIM
+209 GINQEQYNRIT
-220 PIAQKFKDGK
+220 PIAQKLKDGK

-244 LTNKATIALG
+244 LTNKATIAIG

-277 VIGGL
+277 VIDGL
-282 HKLKTLG
+282 NKLKRLG
-289 DEQFNDLI
+289 DEQFSDLI

-310 IYEDMH
+310 IYQDMN
-316 AVRTSNTVITSYNG
+316 AVRTSDTVITSYNG
-330 INFDSNVMMTLSQD
+330 INFDSNIMMTLSQD
-344 HRLSPEAQKLFETEA
+344 PRLSPEAQKLFDTEA
-359 SYYASVDNNLD
+359 SYYANVDNNLD
-370 IYDVVRNNIKNPKE
+370 IYDVVRNNISNPKE

-389 FFGGDEKLFSA
+389 FFNGDEKLFSA
-400 FEDRL
+400 FEERL
-405 TKAGVSYRQQEA
+405 TKEGVSYRQQEA
-417 FKIANELKTGLVS
+417 FKVARELKTGLVS

-444 GQMVVSPLTH
+444 GHMVVSPLTH
-454 ESRVNAAKNHTTIS
+454 EARVNATKNHTTIS
-468 KPVIKVNDT
+468 QPVIKVNDT
-477 FVINNAMGVK
+477 FVINDAMGVK
-487 SSRIGYATKDA
+487 SSRVGYATKDA
-498 ISGEVGI
+498 ISGEIGI
-505 RGVRIDTKDGHKTRA
+505 RGVRIDTNDGNKTRA

-556 IKGEKIYRVA
+556 IKGEKMYRVA
-566 MQATGVKTGAG
+566 MQATGVKAGAASS
-577 NNTHFLIGSADELT
+577 THFLIGTADELT

-613 AAPETLHNLGYTRQ
+613 AAPETLHSLGYTRQ

-632 DATADTILAE
+632 DATADSILAE

-668 HVKDLRKQAIKNLGA
+668 HVKDLRKEAIKNLGA

-702 EASKDPNFR
+702 EASKEPTFR
-711 ESIYAKKF
+711 ESKYAEKF
-719 GFKFNGDA
+719 GFTFNGDL
-727 DAYSTTIDSYHHMV
+727 DAYSTTMDSYHHMV

-754 IDTLQKTVT
+754 IDKLQETVT
-763 GFNPNEER
+763 GFNPNDKG
-771 GLSGEGYERAAR
+771 GLSGESYERAAR

-807 GLRNNEAYSRAHFS
+807 GLRNNEAYSKAHFS
-821 MTGWGN
+821 MAGWGN
-827 ASNDAELVVGTNG
+827 AADDAELVVGTNG
-840 VNLTYKMSAIDP
+840 VNLTSKMSTIDP
-852 TLKSLDDP
+852 TLKSLEDP
-860 RQALYYGKGVI
+860 RQALLYGKGVV

-878 QISDISWMDGITSI
+878 QISDISWMEGITSI

-899 SQYVKDNIEHTPS
+899 SQYVKDNIENNPS
-912 WIKTTSTDMNVHA
+912 WVKTTSTDMNVHA
-925 IDSFYGYE
+925 IDSFYGYD
-933 SLDDVKNI
+933 SLDDVKNV
-941 ISMVGSQ
+941 ISIVGSQ
-948 TPFTMN
+948 KSFTMD
-954 DINNNNEKFGKALD
+954 DINNNNEKFGNALN
-968 RIAEQSVN
+968 RIVEQSVD
-976 VNEDQLQDSGKKIF
+976 VNEEQLQDSGKKIF
-990 NGIKNRHKQAVRG
+990 NGLADRHKTAVKNYAL
-1003 FVENNIKSAIEN
+1003 NNIKSAIRN
-1015 GREVII
+1015 GREVAI
-1021 GEDAVLIDGKKLPI
+1021 GEDAILIDGQKL
-1035 GTLTSDLH
+1035 TLGILTNDLH

-1052 TKYATKLQYSVIKKW
+1052 TKYATPLKYGVIEEWNNSEKKMMP
-1067 DNKARDMV
+1067 K
-1075 PDKLD
+1075 KLD
-1080 LIDNYIQ
+1080 LVNDYIQ
-1087 GIESIGKKLTDK
+1087 GIESIGEKLTDK
-1099 IYNPTNDNPLGSILS
+1099 IYKPDNDNPTGSMLS
-1114 YSKKHI
+1114 YSKKYM

-1137 LSVSVFKTMP
+1137 LSTSVFKTMP
-1147 ENLAFIYKND
+1147 ENLAFIYKDD
-1157 DTHQKLSIEE
+1157 DTHQKLSVEE
-1167 LNDPNTPLEKKYSH
+1167 LNDPNTPLEKKYGH

-1201 KVIAETEEL
+1201 KVIAETETF
-1210 WKKDFAQHVPDANKD
+1210 WKKDFAAHAEDANKTLID
-1225 LVEVYNDAKF
+1225 VYNNAEF

-1248 DTTYAPFGGVG
+1248 DTTFAAFAGVG

-1272 LYFNKSDVTRAKKY
+1272 LYFNKSDVARAKKY

-1311 AETGQDLVDA
+1311 TETGQDLVDT

-1327 DISTDTV
+1327 DISTDTID
-1334 SAITNQYLEANPDTP
+1334 AIVKQHLEANPDTP
-1349 EFVKNMMNSISTY
+1349 KFAKNMLSSLSTY
-1362 DGQSVI
+1362 DGQSLI
-1368 MPEALDAGMDQASR
+1368 MPEALDAGMDQGSR
-1382 IKRINTAQLATTDE
+1382 IKRINTSKLATTEE
-1396 ATRKL
+1396 ATKKL

-1411 SFDDKGRVIFKQG
+1411 SFENGRVIFKQG
-1424 EGTLLNPGNNIVL
+1424 EGTLLSPGNGIIL
-1437 KGYSGETIYEVAEHN
+1437 KGYAGETIHEVAEHN
-1452 LATISYF
+1452 LATISYM

-1486 SPIKKSVGDILRL
+1486 SPIKKSVADILRM

-1507 LNPITSRNIL
+1507 LTPITSRNIMKL
-1517 KVETGDGEKGASR
+1517 ATGDGEKGASR
-1530 AYQAGMGQIDSRI
+1530 AVQAGMGQIDSRI
-1543 GIFLDEVGLGHLKGE
+1543 ATFLDAVNLSHLKGE
-1558 SINFNLAR
+1558 SISFDLAR
-1566 NASRN
+1566 NANRN

-1581 NPNADYDRILD
+1581 NPNANYKELLD
-1592 NAFQKSR
+1592 NAFQQSG
-1599 FGNLQEVTTAAMDE
+1599 FGSLQEVTTVAMNE
-1613 RMLPSKVLRSAFNL
+1613 RMLPSKILRSAFKE

-1633 FLILSNGRAGRAKH
+1633 FLALSNGRAGRAKH

-1674 HLDKYFEGAIVDGSK
+1674 HLDKYFEGAVVDGSK

-1701 NLEKLANR
+1701 SLEKLANR

-1717 VEINGEEHYIQH
+1717 VEVNGEIHHVQH
-1729 EYRRLRQERMSVDK
+1729 EYRRFRQERMSVDG
-1743 TIHKN
+1743 TIHKD

-1753 NIFNKSAIK
+1753 NIFNKSAMK

-1772 KKALGEANA
+1772 KKALGETNA

-1806 TAGETTVMDNGNFI
+1806 TTGETAVMDNGNFL

-1829 REKYNLSKG
+1829 REKYNLSKS
-1838 QVEKIAGKLKDAG
+1838 QVEKIANKLKNAG

-1869 NIATAISAG
+1869 NIATSISAG
-1878 DLTEEEVKRF
+1878 ELSEEEVKRF
-1888 ANTQGIGITSL
+1888 ANIQGIGITSL

-1904 LSESEKKQFLTS
+1904 LSEGEKKQFLSGS
-1916 SSTKVID
+1916 SPKVID
-1923 LGEEIGSIKSRAEG
+1923 LGEEIGSLKSRAEG
-1937 AEGSGRYLALGYRIP
+1937 VEGTGRYLALGYRIP
-1952 GDEDRYGNK
+1952 GAEDRYGNQ
-1961 LMTDADY
+1961 LMSDADH
-1968 KIKTALNEASK
+1968 KIKTALNEAID
-1979 YGKDPDITE
+1979 YGTDPDVTE
-1988 ANLSEKLDDAT
+1988 QSLSEKLDEAT
-1999 EAIGN
+1999 KAIGN
-2004 QVTKKG
+2004 QVTEKN
-2010 GFMHQLESAN
+2010 GFMHLLESGK
-2020 TKGMIATAIEERRI
+2020 TSGMISTAIEERRI

-2040 FIGNIKV
+2040 FIGDFKV
-2047 SDLTE
+2047 SDLTQ
-2052 SRVRPG
+2052 SKTRPG

-2065 DARAIYGQELKNIL
+2065 DARTIYGQELEAIL
-2079 GKDADDAIDEMMNTM
+2079 GKKNAKGAVDEMINSM
-2094 KTHGVA
+2094 KIHGVA
-2100 TNAIRYPAQRPDSF
+2100 TNAIRYPAQRADSF

-2126 GGELSIDKVTM
+2126 NGQLSIDKVTM

-2157 ATVTYNGKTQR
+2157 ATVTVNGKTQR
-2168 IAISQAV
+2168 VAISQAV
-2175 YEQLNKIDNASAIM
+2175 YNQLNAMDNASAVM
-2189 DDEDI
+2189 DDENI
-2194 WNKHQVESILEGK
+2194 WNKHQVESMLEGK
-2207 DRAHFHDKTIED
+2207 NREHFYGKTLEN
-2219 IREEVKYGSKGKKF
+2219 IREEVNYGSKGKKF
-2233 MATNDTRMASIAA
+2233 MATDDTRMASIAA
-2246 GVGGLDAGKFD
+2246 GVGGLDAGIFD
-2257 VKAGRDLID
+2257 VNAGRDLVD
-2266 QLQYT
+2266 QLTYT
-2271 PFAQKNK
+2271 KVAQENKPFAV
-2278 KFATALTAIR
+2278 ALSAIR

-2297 PKSGTGTTF
+2297 PKSGIGTTF
-2306 DYSTE
+2306 DYSTR
-2311 ETFSNLSKQINNVL
+2311 ETFANLSKQINNVV

-2341 PTLITT
+2341 PTIIST
-2347 FNDKT
+2347 FKDDT
-2352 MQGKVAKELIGSE
+2352 MRGKVFKELIDSK
-2365 MFGPEG
+2365 MFGSGE
-2371 DHIYNIVNTLVD
+2371 DHIYNIANTLVS
-2383 GFMQIQST
+2383 GLMQIQST
-2391 GINYGVGRNTDEVA
+2391 GINYGVGRTTDEVA
-2405 QRTRYKVEGGVAKSD
+2405 QRTRYKIEGGVGKSD
-2420 ELYAEQSPSG
+2420 EMYAESSPAG
-2430 RLRDASSTFNEI
+2430 KMRDASSTFDEI
-2442 QTGDTKYTKSN
+2442 QTRDTKYTKAN
-2453 TRYKARSIN
+2453 TRYRARSIN
-2462 TNAVSAYVNGLEKE
+2462 ANAVNAYVNNLETQ
-2476 HRNKGILSPIE
+2476 HRGILSSIE
-2487 SMNLMNSN
+2487 SMNVMNSN

-2514 NNKATVARMQ
+2514 DNKATVARMQ

-2564 EKPKLPT
+2564 ERPKLPT

-2597 RMPAPATDQAQ
+2597 KMPAPATDQAQ
-2608 DARNADQGYSI
+2608 DARSAEQGYSI

-2687 TNSQLNSMVNQALSS
+2687 TNNQLNSMVNQALSS

>member
-7 NNIINMN
+7 HNIINMN

-41 KSTNQIKTQKLTKK
+41 KSKNQIKTQKLTKK

-66 KSIGRP
+66 KSINNP

-80 IFSPK
+80 IFSPT
-85 KTKTFGD
+85 KTKTFGE
-92 ETLTNMFEHNKARG
+92 ETLTNMFEHNKTRG

-113 AFSPRNTSV
+113 AFSPRNTSI

-130 YSDGAS
+130 YTDGAS
-136 STALQQASAWSRIQ
+136 STALQQASAWSRIK
-150 KDSRTLIYDTETLP
+150 KDGKTLIYDTETLP
-164 LNNPF
+164 LNNRF
-169 GLPENGI
+169 GLPEDGI

-182 GMAHVGDLDTDT
+182 GMAHIGNLDTDN
-194 PSLHFGKTGPQSIIL
+194 PSLNFGKTGPQSTIL
-209 GINQEQYKRIM
+209 GINQEQYNRIT
-220 PIAQKFKDGK
+220 PIAQKLKDGK

-244 LTNKATIALG
+244 LTNKATIAMG
-254 ENGFHQYTSFP
+254 EDGFHTYTSFP

-270 KGYTYDD
+270 KDYTYDD

-282 HKLKTLG
+282 NKLKRLG
-289 DEQFNDLI
+289 DEQFSDLV

-310 IYEDMH
+310 IYQDMNT
-316 AVRTSNTVITSYNG
+316 VRTSNTVITSYNG
-330 INFDSNVMMTLSQD
+330 INFDSNIMMTLSQD
-344 HRLSPEAQKLFETEA
+344 PRLSPEAQKLFGTEA
-359 SYYASVDNNLD
+359 SYYTNVDNNLD
-370 IYDVVRNNIKNPKE
+370 IYDVVRNNISNPKE

-389 FFGGDEKLFSA
+389 FFNGDEKLFSA
-400 FEDRL
+400 FEERL
-405 TKAGVSYRQQEA
+405 SKEGISYRQQEA
-417 FKIANELKTGLVS
+417 FKVARELKTGLVS

-444 GQMVVSPLTH
+444 GHMVVSPLTH
-454 ESRVNAAKNHTTIS
+454 EARVNAVKNHTTIS

-487 SSRIGYATKDA
+487 SSRVGYATKDA
-498 ISGEVGI
+498 ISGEIGI
-505 RGVRIDTKDGHKTRA
+505 RGVRIDTSDGNKTRA

-544 EQIKDFKYTMPG
+544 EQLKDFKYTMPG
-556 IKGEKIYRVA
+556 IKGEKMYRVA
-566 MQATGVKTGAG
+566 MQATDIKAGAAS
-577 NNTHFLIGSADELT
+577 NTHYLIGTADELT
-591 KTFGKNASY
+591 KTFGKNTNY

-632 DATADTILAE
+632 DATADSILAE

-668 HVKDLRKQAIKNLGA
+668 HIKDLRREAIKNLGA

-702 EASKDPNFR
+702 EASKQPTFR
-711 ESIYAKKF
+711 ESKYAEKF
-719 GFKFNGDA
+719 GFKFEGDI
-727 DAYSTTIDSYHHMV
+727 DAYSTTMDSYHHMV

-754 IDTLQKTVT
+754 IDKLQEAIPDFDGKTMT
-763 GFNPNEER
+763 N
-771 GLSGEGYERAAR
+771 EGYKKAAR

-791 VVNGTP
+791 IVNGTP
-797 NKEGVGITGI
+797 NKEGIGVTGI
-807 GLRNNEAYSRAHFS
+807 SLRNNEAYSKAHFS
-821 MTGWGN
+821 MAGWGN
-827 ASNDAELVVGTNG
+827 AADDAELVVGTNG
-840 VNLTYKMSAIDP
+840 VNLTSKMSAIDP

-860 RQALYYGKGVI
+860 RQALLYGKNIV

-878 QISDISWMDGITSI
+878 QISDISWMEGITSI

-899 SQYVKDNIEHTPS
+899 SQYVKDNIENNPS

-925 IDSFYGYE
+925 IDSFYGYD
-933 SLDDVKNI
+933 SLDDIKNVV
-941 ISMVGSQ
+941 SMVGSQ
-948 TPFTMN
+948 TPFTME
-954 DINNNNEKFGKALD
+954 DIEKNNTKFGNALD
-968 RIAEQSVN
+968 RIVEQSVN
-976 VNEDQLQDSGKKIF
+976 VNEEHLQDSGKKIF
-990 NGIKNRHKQAVRG
+990 NGIKDRHKQAVKG
-1003 FVENNIKSAIEN
+1003 FIENNVKSAIRN

-1052 TKYATKLQYSVIKKW
+1052 TKYATQLRYGVIEKW
-1067 DNKARDMV
+1067 DSKARKMV

-1080 LIDNYIQ
+1080 LINNYIQ
-1087 GIESIGKKLTDK
+1087 GIESIGSKLTDK
-1099 IYNPTNDNPLGSILS
+1099 IYDPTNDNPIGSILS
-1114 YSKKHI
+1114 YSKKYM

-1137 LSVSVFKTMP
+1137 LSTSVFKTMP
-1147 ENLAFIYKND
+1147 ENLSFIYKD
-1157 DTHQKLSIEE
+1157 DDSHEKLSIEE

-1201 KVIAETEEL
+1201 KVIAETEEF
-1210 WKKDFAQHVPDANKD
+1210 WKKDFAQHVSDANKD
-1225 LVEVYNDAKF
+1225 LVAVYNDAEF

-1248 DTTYAPFGGVG
+1248 DTSFAAFGNVG

-1272 LYFNKSDVTRAKKY
+1272 LYFNKSDVARAKKY

-1311 AETGQDLVDA
+1311 AETGQDLVDT

-1327 DISTDTV
+1327 DISSDTV
-1334 SAITNQYLEANPDTP
+1334 SAIANQYLEANPDTP
-1349 EFVKNMMNSISTY
+1349 EFVKNMMSSISTY

-1382 IKRINTAQLATTDE
+1382 IKRINTVQLSTTDE
-1396 ATRKL
+1396 ATKKL

-1424 EGTLLNPGNNIVL
+1424 EGTLLSPGNNIVL
-1437 KGYSGETIYEVAEHN
+1437 KGYSGETIHEVAEHN

-1543 GIFLDEVGLGHLKGE
+1543 GIFLDEAGLGHLKGE

-1566 NASRN
+1566 NANRN

-1581 NPNADYDRILD
+1581 NPNSNYKELLA
-1592 NAFQKSR
+1592 NALEKSG
-1599 FGNLQEVTTAAMDE
+1599 FGSLQEVTTAAMDE
-1613 RMLPSKVLRSAFNL
+1613 RMLPSKVLRSAFSL

-1674 HLDKYFEGAIVDGSK
+1674 HLDKYFEGAVVDGSK

-1717 VEINGEEHYIQH
+1717 VEINGEVHYAQH
-1729 EYRRLRQERMSVDK
+1729 DYRRLRQERMSVDK
-1743 TIHKN
+1743 TIHKD

-1762 NFSEDDLTAV
+1762 NFSEEDLSAV
-1772 KKALGEANA
+1772 KKALGETNA

-1806 TAGETTVMDNGNFI
+1806 TAGETAVMDNGNFI

-1829 REKYNLSKG
+1829 REKYNLSKD

-1888 ANTQGIGITSL
+1888 ADTQGIGITSL

-1904 LSESEKKQFLTS
+1904 LSKGEKKQFLS
-1916 SSTKVID
+1916 SSSPKVID
-1923 LGEEIGSIKSRAEG
+1923 LGEEIGNIKSRAKD
-1937 AEGSGRYLALGYRIP
+1937 AKGSGRYLALGYRIP
-1952 GDEDRYGNK
+1952 GGEDRYGNQ
-1961 LMTDADY
+1961 LMSDADH
-1968 KIKTALNEASK
+1968 KIKTALNEASQ
-1979 YGKDPDITE
+1979 YGANPDITE
-1988 ANLSEKLDDAT
+1988 ENLSEKLDEAT
-1999 EAIGN
+1999 KAIGN
-2004 QVTKKG
+2004 QVTKKS

-2034 INSDKH
+2034 INSDTH
-2040 FIGNIKV
+2040 FIGDIKV
-2047 SDLTE
+2047 SELTK
-2052 SRVRPG
+2052 SKVRPG

-2065 DARAIYGQELKNIL
+2065 DARAIYGQELENIL
-2079 GKDADDAIDEMMNTM
+2079 GKDAKGAVNEMMNSM
-2094 KTHGVA
+2094 KSHGVA

-2126 GGELSIDKVTM
+2126 SGELSIDKVTM

-2168 IAISQAV
+2168 LAISQAV
-2175 YEQLNKIDNASAIM
+2175 YEQLNKMDNASAVM
-2189 DDEDI
+2189 DDEGI
-2194 WNKHQVESILEGK
+2194 WNKHQVESMLEGK

-2233 MATNDTRMASIAA
+2233 MKTDDTKMASIAA
-2246 GVGGLDAGKFD
+2246 GVGGLDAGIFD
-2257 VKAGRDLID
+2257 VNAGRDLTD
-2266 QLQYT
+2266 QLAYT
-2271 PFAQKNK
+2271 PFAQQNK
-2278 KFATALTAIR
+2278 KFAYALTAVR

-2297 PKSGTGTTF
+2297 PKSGTGTAF
-2306 DYSTE
+2306 DYSVK
-2311 ETFSNLSKQINNVL
+2311 ETFSDFSKQIYDVV
-2325 NAKSQKEAEKA
+2325 NAKNQKETEKA
-2336 AAELY
+2336 AAALY
-2341 PTLITT
+2341 ATTLSIFSDDATR
-2347 FNDKT
+2347 
-2352 MQGKVAKELIGSE
+2352 GKVFKETIGSE
-2365 MFGPEG
+2365 LFGTGE
-2371 DHIYNIVNTLVD
+2371 DHIHNVAKTLV
-2383 GFMQIQST
+2383 GGLMHIQST

-2430 RLRDASSTFNEI
+2430 RLRDASSTFDEI
-2442 QTGDTKYTKSN
+2442 QTIDSKYTKAN

-2462 TNAVSAYVNGLEKE
+2462 ANAIEAYVNNLEAQ
-2476 HRNKGILSPIE
+2476 HRGILSPIE
-2487 SMNLMNSN
+2487 SMNAMNTN

-2514 NNKATVARMQ
+2514 NNKAAVARMQ
-2524 KAGAENRAGQAIAQ
+2524 KAGAKNRAGQAIAQ

-2564 EKPKLPT
+2564 ERPKLPT
-2571 GGSFSKIALGAA
+2571 GSSFSKLALGAA
-2583 AGIMLSGYNSNIVK
+2583 AGIMLSGYNSNIIK

-2608 DARNADQGYSI
+2608 DAKNAEQGYSI

-2644 INANTPGGQDIS
+2644 INANTSGGQDIS

-2687 TNSQLNSMVNQALSS
+2687 TNNQLNSMVNQALSS